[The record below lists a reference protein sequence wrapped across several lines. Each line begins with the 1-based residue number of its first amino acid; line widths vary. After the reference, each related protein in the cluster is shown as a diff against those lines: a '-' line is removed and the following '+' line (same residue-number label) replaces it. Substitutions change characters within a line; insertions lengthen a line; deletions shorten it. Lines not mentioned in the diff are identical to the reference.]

1 MAGSYSMPPPG
12 EETHARRQITV
23 IVLLL
28 FGMVA
33 LYQFEQFAQD
43 GFDPSGMLAFGFV
56 VLASYTIGGLVAQI
70 RLPHITGYLIAGL
83 VFGPSLTNALA
94 GLDLPAPFD
103 KGILNAEVIEQ
114 LSLFDTLAVALI
126 ALTAGGE
133 LKIEGLKKGFRAISS
148 ILAAQIVS
156 IGVMVTAFFWL
167 VSGAVPYIGL
177 PGVEGLPMAAA
188 LAVGAMV
195 ASVSL
200 ATSPAAT
207 IAVIMESRAAGAMT
221 RNVLSVVVLK
231 DVIVVVAFAV
241 ANVILAQEIGM
252 GAIEGGLVAY
262 LIQHIVF
269 SILFGA
275 VVVGGLMALY
285 IRYVNQELLIFVV
298 GVVFLVAFIAAELGW
313 DPVLVFLAAGFGV
326 SNFSKTGH
334 RLIETVERL
343 SLPVYVVFFT
353 LAGAK
358 LHLEE
363 LQQVALFA
371 MALVG
376 VRGFAIYS
384 GTRLGARLGK
394 ADEGTQ
400 AFGWMGF
407 VSQAGVSI
415 LLAAIIGNRFGELG
429 RSLET
434 LIIGGV
440 AINELVGP
448 VLFKMGLTLS
458 GEASSGRAS
467 LTPARHLSVRPP
479 SMKPD
484 SEGGE
489 PKQLEPWPEHVGEKD
504 LWGAPLETKST
515 ELNNRMQD
523 LGGDLQT
530 IVREVS
536 TGPLREFQLD
546 AGKYL
551 RDLRREFLRHHR
563 RLTVQ
568 ARTEEGSAERDEL
581 VTMLRSA
588 QSDLAAHWRG
598 IVLGRSVTLA
608 KLNWTPEIVLD
619 NVDGLVDELP
629 EVVTAPYEDQSYASK
644 EADSLWKRFRRQ
656 VLRLRRSWRKAF
668 GQSPPTRDVHLRALG
683 RFRLSYDAPARL
695 EGLAALFVEADRH
708 LAARTRSLFDG
719 VIAGY
724 DDIVEVAA
732 APESDLEGQLVR
744 LRHDVEEELAL
755 ALDEVV
761 RITGDGTHR
770 AASALASGFVEMKED
785 LPTFGTLDL
794 PTRERRTSRRFATR
808 MRAMETLTKDVSN
821 LRKASSAEYSSLAM
835 ELELLGLEA
844 RIKDNVAEY
853 VSRLTNTVK
862 RRATSQL
869 ERVSD
874 TLHATLTQLNTEL
887 EANYSGDELAAALRQ
902 ATKATSKATGEAA
915 RVTNELYQ
923 DLSDDTKIA
932 PLLDSLVDACRG
944 LTPRYRVTVGQRQT
958 GEWRLPISLPE
969 VEVPFREVVLTY
981 IDSRVAPKLLASR
994 RELAERVQPLANLLQ
1009 ELERVVAFNVEL
1021 ATAELEIVH
1030 DESIPEEMHTLLRD
1044 MVYGQLERNYNS
1056 LEEIRAEAKGWP
1068 AMIETEMRDAALGTL
1083 ATLRGELAEGSFSK
1097 SRLEAMRRAA
1107 SGLRMIEKAERLP
1120 RLERL
1125 KGQLRGGLRAL
1136 FGEERL
1142 ERWSERLGL
1151 TGSLPTEELT
1161 AGSFAAPDVAAD
1173 LPLVYRRLFA
1183 ADTMEAGDVL
1193 TGRDEEIRRAE
1204 AVLSSEVKGRLRS
1217 VALVGVDGVGKAAV
1231 SSAIVRS
1238 RRWKNVKRVVFTA
1251 PVSVEDVDAI
1261 FQDAPEGQLVVVDG
1275 LHWMLSMAP
1284 GGFDPLRRFVK
1295 GIIEEGGRRRWLAH
1309 GAVLFWNF
1317 ASTVA
1322 PLRDAFPE
1330 TIRLDPLSEPELQA
1344 AVIARHRL
1352 SGFEHSFDRGDGS
1365 PIEGLFARSAT
1376 RIRRPYDQYF
1386 HELHDATGG
1395 LVRDALRLW
1404 LASIR
1409 GIEDDIVHVGPIPA
1423 SPYARVRR
1431 LPDDILVNLY
1441 QIAREGWID
1450 AAGQARL
1457 FRLDVNTAQAQLSR
1471 LAHLGLLDER
1481 EGTFVIAVHLRGVL
1495 GRIFAERGWVL

>member
-1 MAGSYSMPPPG
+1 MTGAYSMPPPG
-12 EETHARRQITV
+12 EESHARRQIAV
-23 IVLLL
+23 IILLL
-28 FGMVA
+28 FGMAA
-33 LYQFEQFAQD
+33 LYQFEQFAQQE
-43 GFDPSGMLAFGFV
+43 FDPSGMLAFGFV
-56 VLASYTIGGLVAQI
+56 VLASYTIGGLVGQI

-83 VFGPSLTNALA
+83 VFGPSLATALS
-94 GLDLPAPFD
+94 GLGLPPPFD
-103 KGILNAEVIEQ
+103 KGILNDEVIDQ
-114 LSLFDTLAVALI
+114 LSLLDTLALALI

-133 LKIEGLKKGFRAISS
+133 LKLEGLKKGFRVISS
-148 ILAAQIVS
+148 ILAAQLVS
-156 IGVMVTAFFWL
+156 IGVLMTGFFWL
-167 VSGAVPYIGL
+167 ISGAVPFIAL
-177 PGVEGLPMAAA
+177 PGLQGVPTMAA
-188 LAVGAMV
+188 LAVGGMV

-207 IAVIMESRAAGAMT
+207 IAVIMESRAEGSMT

-241 ANVILAQEIGM
+241 AQVIVAQQIGM
-252 GAIEGGLVAY
+252 GALEGGFWRFFLN
-262 LIQHIVF
+262 HIVL
-269 SILFGA
+269 SIVFGA

-285 IRYVNQELLIFVV
+285 IRYVNQEMLIFVV
-298 GVVFLVAFIAAELGW
+298 GVVYLVAFITNELQW
-313 DPVLVFLAAGFGV
+313 DAVLVFLAAGFGV

-334 RLIETVERL
+334 RLIEAVERL

-358 LHLEE
+358 LHLDQ
-363 LQQVALFA
+363 LQQVGLFA
-371 MALVG
+371 IALVA
-376 VRGFAIYS
+376 VRVFAIYTS
-384 GTRLGARLGK
+384 TNLGARIGK
-394 ADEGTQ
+394 ADEATRTY
-400 AFGWMGF
+400 GWMGF

-415 LLAAIIGNRFGELG
+415 LLAALIGNTFGELG

-440 AINELVGP
+440 AINELIGP
-448 VLFKMGLTLS
+448 VLFKMGLGLAGETS
-458 GEASSGRAS
+458 GTRAS
-467 LTPARHLSVRPP
+467 LAPARHLSVKPP
-479 SMKPD
+479 SLRP
-484 SEGGE
+484 EGEEGAA
-489 PKQLEPWPEHVGEKD
+489 KQLEPWPEHVGDKD
-504 LWGAPLETKST
+504 LWGEPLQTKNP
-515 ELNNRMQD
+515 ELNTRVQD
-523 LGGDLQT
+523 LGADLRS

-536 TGPLREFQLD
+536 TGPLRDFQME

-551 RDLRREFLRHHR
+551 RDLRREFLRQHR

-568 ARTEEGSAERDEL
+568 ARTEDGVEREEL
-581 VTMLRSA
+581 VTMLRAA
-588 QSDLAAHWRG
+588 QSELAAHWRG
-598 IVLGRSVTLA
+598 IVLGRSVTLS
-608 KLNWTPEIVLD
+608 KQTWTPESILN
-619 NVDGLVDELP
+619 NVDAVVDELP
-629 EVVTAPYEDQSYASK
+629 EVVSVPYEDVSYQSK
-644 EADSLWKRFRRQ
+644 EDDSLWRRLQ
-656 VLRLRRSWRKAF
+656 RHLLRIRRGWLDAF
-668 GQSPPTRDVHLRALG
+668 GQNQPTREVRLQALG
-683 RFRLSYDAPARL
+683 RYHLSYDAPTRFEA
-695 EGLAALFVEADRH
+695 LAALFVEADRH
-708 LAARTRSLFDG
+708 MAARTRSLFDG

-724 DDIVEVAA
+724 DDIVEICGD
-732 APESDLEGQLVR
+732 PEADLERQLVR

-755 ALDEVV
+755 ALDEIV
-761 RITGDGTHR
+761 RITADGTHR
-770 AASALASGFVEMKED
+770 AASAVAVGFVQMKED
-785 LPTFGTLDL
+785 LPIFGTLDL
-794 PTRERRTSRRFATR
+794 PSKERRTSRRFANR
-808 MRAMETLTKDVSN
+808 MRAIETLTKDVAN

-853 VSRLTNTVK
+853 VLRLTNTVH
-862 RRATSQL
+862 RRATSQVT
-869 ERVSD
+869 RVSD
-874 TLHATLTQLNTEL
+874 TLQSALSELDEEL
-887 EANYSGDELAAALRQ
+887 EREHSGDELAAALRG
-902 ATKATSKATGEAA
+902 ATEATSKAAGEAA

-932 PLLDSLVDACRG
+932 PLLDTLVEACRG
-944 LTPRYRVTVGQRQT
+944 LTPRYQVTVGQQQT
-958 GEWRLPISLPE
+958 GEWRLPSALPE

-981 IDSRVAPKLLASR
+981 IDSRVAPKLLAGR
-994 RELAERVQPLANLLQ
+994 RGLAERVQPLANLLQ

-1030 DESIPEEMHTLLRD
+1030 DEPVPEEMHALLRD
-1044 MVYGQLERNYNS
+1044 MVYGQLERSYNS

-1068 AMIETEMRDAALGTL
+1068 EVIATEMHEAALGTL
-1083 ATLRGELAEGSFSK
+1083 ETLRAELAEGDFSR

-1107 SGLRMIEKAERLP
+1107 SGLRMIERADRPP
-1120 RLERL
+1120 RIQRL
-1125 KGQLRGGLRAL
+1125 KMQLRNALRAL

-1151 TGSLPTEELT
+1151 AGPLPTEELT
-1161 AGSFAAPDVAAD
+1161 ANSFAAPEVGAE

-1204 AVLSSEVKGRLRS
+1204 AVLSSEQKGRLRS

-1238 RRWKNVKRVVFTA
+1238 RRWKNVRRVVFTG
-1251 PVSVEDVDAI
+1251 PVTVEDVDAI
-1261 FQDAPEGQLVVVDG
+1261 FQDTPEGQLVVVDG
-1275 LHWMLSMAP
+1275 LHWMLSLAP

-1295 GIIEEGGRRRWLAH
+1295 GIIEEGGRRRWLTH

-1330 TIRLDPLSEPELQA
+1330 VIRLEPLDEQELQA

-1365 PIEGLFARSAT
+1365 PIEGLFARGAS

-1386 HELHDATGG
+1386 HELHEATGG

-1409 GIEDDIVHVGPIPA
+1409 DIQDDIVRVGPIPA
-1423 SPYARVRR
+1423 SPYTRIRR

-1441 QIAREGWID
+1441 QIAREGWMD

-1471 LAHLGLLDER
+1471 LAHLGLLEER
-1481 EGTFVIAVHLRGVL
+1481 EGAFVIAVHLRGAL
-1495 GRIFAERGWVL
+1495 GRVFAERGWVL

>member
-1 MAGSYSMPPPG
+1 MTGSYSMPPPG

-33 LYQFEQFAQD
+33 LYQFEQF
-43 GFDPSGMLAFGFV
+43 GREELDPTAMLAFGFV
-56 VLASYTIGGLVAQI
+56 VLASYTIGGLVGQI

-83 VFGPSLTNALA
+83 VFGPSLAHALGA
-94 GLDLPAPFD
+94 LGLPAPFD
-103 KGILNAEVIEQ
+103 KGILNKDVIEQ
-114 LSLFDTLAVALI
+114 LSPLDTLAVALI

-133 LKIEGLKKGFRAISS
+133 LKLEGLKKGFAAIGS
-148 ILAAQIVS
+148 ILTAQLVM
-156 IGVMVTAFFWL
+156 IGGLVTGFFWL
-167 VSGAVPYIGL
+167 ISGAVPYVGL
-177 PGVEGLPMAAA
+177 PGIDGLPLAAA
-188 LAVGAMV
+188 LSVGAMI

-207 IAVIMESRAAGAMT
+207 IAVIMESRAVGPMA

-241 ANVILAQEIGM
+241 AGVFVAQHTGMSAMESSIG
-252 GAIEGGLVAY
+252 AFLV
-262 LIQHIVF
+262 QHILV

-285 IRYVNQELLIFVV
+285 IRYVNQELLIFVI
-298 GVVFLVAFIAAELGW
+298 GVVYLVAFIARELHW

-326 SNFSKTGH
+326 SNFSKSGH

-358 LHLEE
+358 LHLDE
-363 LQQVALFA
+363 LRQVALFA
-371 MALVG
+371 IGLVT
-376 VRGFAIYS
+376 VRAFAIYA
-384 GTRLGARLGK
+384 GTNLGSRIGK
-394 ADEGTQ
+394 ADEGTR

-415 LLAAIIGNRFGELG
+415 LLAAIIGNTYGELG

-434 LIIGGV
+434 LIIGAV
-440 AINELVGP
+440 AINELIGP
-448 VLFKMGLTLS
+448 VLFKVGLSLA
-458 GEASSGRAS
+458 GETSTSAKSVVA
-467 LTPARHLSVRPP
+467 TRHLSVKPP
-479 SMKPD
+479 SIRPD
-484 SEGGE
+484 DGAS
-489 PKQLEPWPEHVGEKD
+489 KQLEPWPEHVGEKD
-504 LWGAPLETKST
+504 LWGAPLKLKSS
-515 ELNNRMQD
+515 ELNSRMQD
-523 LGGDLQT
+523 LAGDLQS
-530 IVREVS
+530 IVRDVS
-536 TGPLREFQLD
+536 TGPLRSFQID

-551 RDLRREFLRHHR
+551 RDLRREFLRQHR

-568 ARTEEGSAERDEL
+568 ARAEDGAERDEL

-588 QSDLAAHWRG
+588 QSELAAHWRG
-598 IVLGRSVTLA
+598 IVLGRSVTLS
-608 KLNWTPEIVLD
+608 KITWTPESVLD
-619 NVDGLVDELP
+619 NVDAVVDELP
-629 EVVTAPYEDQSYASK
+629 DAVEAPYEDVSFEPNES
-644 EADSLWKRFRRQ
+644 DSVWKQLRRSF
-656 VLRLRRSWRKAF
+656 LRLRRAWRKTV
-668 GQSPPTRDVHLRALG
+668 GQSPPTREVRLRALG
-683 RFRLSYDAPARL
+683 RYHLSYDAPARL

-724 DDIVEVAA
+724 DDVVDVTADA
-732 APESDLEGQLVR
+732 SVDLERQLVR
-744 LRHDVEEELAL
+744 LRHEVEEELAL

-761 RITGDGTHR
+761 RITSDGTHR
-770 AASALASGFVEMKED
+770 AASALAVGYVHMKED
-785 LPTFGTLDL
+785 LPSFGTLDL
-794 PTRERRTSRRFATR
+794 PTRERRTSRRFANR
-808 MRAMETLTKDVSN
+808 MRAMETLTKDVAN

-853 VSRLTNTVK
+853 VVRLNNTVK
-862 RRATSQL
+862 RRATSQV

-874 TLHATLTQLNTEL
+874 TLQSALTEL
-887 EANYSGDELAAALRQ
+887 DEVLENDLSGEELANALRK
-902 ATKATSKATGEAA
+902 ATEATSKAAGEAA

-923 DLSDDTKIA
+923 DLSDDGNVA
-932 PLLDSLVDACRG
+932 PLLDTLVDACRG

-958 GEWRLPISLPE
+958 GEWRLPTALPE

-981 IDSRVAPKLLASR
+981 IDSRVAPNLLASR

-1030 DESIPEEMHTLLRD
+1030 DESIPEEMHTLLRE
-1044 MVYGQLERNYNS
+1044 MVYGQLERSYNS
-1056 LEEIRAEAKGWP
+1056 LEEIRVEARRWP
-1068 AMIETEMRDAALGTL
+1068 AIIESEMRDAALGTL
-1083 ATLRGELAEGSFSK
+1083 ETLRAELAEGEFSK

-1107 SGLRMIEKAERLP
+1107 SGQRMIEKAEKVP
-1120 RLERL
+1120 RLKRI
-1125 KGQLRGGLRAL
+1125 KAQLRSGLRGL

-1142 ERWSERLGL
+1142 ERWNQRLGL
-1151 TGSLPTEELT
+1151 KGPLDTDELS
-1161 AGSFAAPDVAAD
+1161 AGAFAAPEVAAD

-1204 AVLSSEVKGRLRS
+1204 SVLSSEVKGRLRS
-1217 VALVGVDGVGKAAV
+1217 VALIGVDGVGKAAV

-1238 RRWKNVKRVVFTA
+1238 RRWKNVRRVVFTG
-1251 PVSVEDVDAI
+1251 PVSVQDVDAI
-1261 FQDAPEGQLVVVDG
+1261 FQDAPESQLVVVDG

-1284 GGFDPLRRFVK
+1284 GGFEPLRRFVK
-1295 GIIEEGGRRRWLAH
+1295 GIIEEGGRRRWLTH
-1309 GAVLFWNF
+1309 GSVLFWNF

-1330 TIRLDPLSEPELQA
+1330 LIRLAPLSEPELQA

-1365 PIEGLFARSAT
+1365 PIEGLFARSAS

-1386 HELHDATGG
+1386 HELHAATGG

-1409 GIEDDIVHVGPIPA
+1409 GIQDDIVHVGPIPA
-1423 SPYARVRR
+1423 SPYMRMRRV
-1431 LPDDILVNLY
+1431 PDDILVNLY
-1441 QIAREGWID
+1441 QIARGGWID

-1457 FRLDVNTAQAQLSR
+1457 FRLDANTAQAQLSR
-1471 LAHLGLLDER
+1471 LAHLGLLEER
-1481 EGTFVIAVHLRGVL
+1481 DGAFVIAVHLRGVL
-1495 GRIFAERGWVL
+1495 GRVFAERGWVL

>member
-1 MAGSYSMPPPG
+1 MTGSYSLPPPG

-33 LYQFEQFAQD
+33 LYQFEQFAQHP
-43 GFDPSGMLAFGFV
+43 FDPSGMLAFGFV
-56 VLASYTIGGLVAQI
+56 VLASYTIGGLVGQI

-83 VFGPSLTNALA
+83 VFGPSLAKVLS
-94 GLDLPAPFD
+94 GLGLPAPFD
-103 KGILNAEVIEQ
+103 RGILNDEVIEQ
-114 LSLFDTLAVALI
+114 LSLFDNLAVALI

-133 LKIEGLKKGFRAISS
+133 LKLEGLKKGLRAISS
-148 ILAAQIVS
+148 ILAAQFVS
-156 IGVMVTAFFWL
+156 IAVLVTAFFWL
-167 VSGAVPYIGL
+167 ISGAVPYIGL
-177 PGVEGLPMAAA
+177 PGVAGLPMAAA

-207 IAVIMESRAAGAMT
+207 IAVIMESRAAGSMT
-221 RNVLSVVVLK
+221 RDVLSVVVLK

-241 ANVILAQEIGM
+241 AQVIVAQQVGM
-252 GAIEGGLVAY
+252 GALESGIGSY
-262 LIQHIVF
+262 LLQHIVI

-298 GVVFLVAFIAAELGW
+298 GVVYLVAFISDQLGW

-358 LHLEE
+358 LQLDQ
-363 LQQVALFA
+363 LRQVALFA
-371 MALVG
+371 MGLVA

-384 GTRLGARLGK
+384 GTKLGARIGK
-394 ADEGTQ
+394 ADEATRD
-400 AFGWMGF
+400 FGWMGF

-415 LLAAIIGNRFGELG
+415 LLAAIIGREFGELG

-434 LIIGGV
+434 LIIGSV

-448 VLFKMGLTLS
+448 VMFKLGLSLA
-458 GEASSGRAS
+458 GETRTGRKS
-467 LTPARHLSVRPP
+467 ISPARHLSVRPP
-479 SMKPD
+479 SMRP
-484 SEGGE
+484 EGEDGAA
-489 PKQLEPWPEHVGEKD
+489 KRLEPWPEHVGAKN
-504 LWGAPLETKST
+504 LWGDPLQLKSA
-515 ELNNRMQD
+515 ELNSRTQD
-523 LGGDLQT
+523 LAGDLQS

-536 TGPLREFQLD
+536 TGPLRDFQLD

-568 ARTEEGSAERDEL
+568 ARAEDRAERDEL
-581 VTMLRSA
+581 VTLLRSA

-608 KLNWTPEIVLD
+608 KLTWTPETMLE
-619 NVDGLVDELP
+619 NVDSLVDELP
-629 EVVTAPYEDQSYASK
+629 LVVVTPYEDASYQSK
-644 EADSLWKRFRRQ
+644 EGDSLWKRLRRGL
-656 VLRLRRSWRKAF
+656 LRLRRGWRRTV
-668 GQSPPTRDVHLRALG
+668 GQSPPTRDVRLRALG
-683 RFRLSYDAPARL
+683 RFHLSYDAPARL
-695 EGLAALFVEADRH
+695 EALAALFVEADRH

-724 DDIVEVAA
+724 DDIVDISVN
-732 APESDLEGQLVR
+732 PEADLEGQLVR

-755 ALDEVV
+755 ALDETV

-770 AASALASGFVEMKED
+770 AATALATGFVGLKED

-794 PTRERRTSRRFATR
+794 RTSERRTSRRFANR

-844 RIKDNVAEY
+844 RIKDSVTEY
-853 VSRLTNTVK
+853 ALRLTNTVQ
-862 RRATSQL
+862 RRAISQV

-874 TLHATLTQLNTEL
+874 TLHKALARLNEEL
-887 EANYSGDELAAALRQ
+887 ESDYSGEQLAAALR
-902 ATKATSKATGEAA
+902 TSTEATSKATGEAA
-915 RVTNELYQ
+915 RVTNELYE

-932 PLLDSLVDACRG
+932 PLLDTLVDACRA

-958 GEWRLPISLPE
+958 GEWRLPAALPE
-969 VEVPFREVVLTY
+969 VEVPFREIVLTY

-994 RELAERVQPLANLLQ
+994 QELAERIQPLANLLQ

-1030 DESIPEEMHTLLRD
+1030 DEAVPEEMHTLLRE
-1044 MVYGQLERNYNS
+1044 MVYGQLERSYNS

-1068 AMIETEMRDAALGTL
+1068 AIIEHEMRDAALGTL
-1083 ATLRGELAEGSFSK
+1083 ETLRGELAEGSFSR

-1107 SGLRMIEKAERLP
+1107 SGLRIMSKAERLP
-1120 RLERL
+1120 RMKRL
-1125 KGQLRGGLRAL
+1125 KAQLRGGLRAL

-1151 TGSLPTEELT
+1151 TQALPTEALS
-1161 AGSFAAPDVAAD
+1161 AGAFAAPDVATE

-1193 TGRDEEIRRAE
+1193 TGRDQEIRRAE
-1204 AVLSSEVKGRLRS
+1204 SVLSSEVRGRLRS
-1217 VALVGVDGVGKAAV
+1217 VALIGVDGVGKAAV

-1251 PVSVEDVDAI
+1251 PVTVADVDAI
-1261 FQDAPEGQLVVVDG
+1261 FQDSPEGQLVVVDG

-1284 GGFDPLRRFVK
+1284 GGFNPLRRFVK

-1330 TIRLDPLSEPELQA
+1330 VVRLDPLSEEELQA

-1365 PIEGLFARSAT
+1365 PIEGLFARSAS

-1386 HELHDATGG
+1386 HELHEATGG

-1409 GIEDDIVHVGPIPA
+1409 GIRDDIVHVGPIPA
-1423 SPYARVRR
+1423 SSYTRVRR

-1441 QIAREGWID
+1441 QIAREGWMD

-1471 LAHLGLLDER
+1471 LAHLGLLDES
-1481 EGTFVIAVHLRGVL
+1481 EGAFVIAVHLRGVL
-1495 GRIFAERGWVL
+1495 GRVFAERGWVL

>member
-1 MAGSYSMPPPG
+1 MTGSYSLPPPG

-33 LYQFEQFAQD
+33 LYQFEQF
-43 GFDPSGMLAFGFV
+43 GEHPFDPSGMLALGFV
-56 VLASYTIGGLVAQI
+56 VLASYTIGGLVSQI

-83 VFGPSLTNALA
+83 IFGPSMAAAL
-94 GLDLPAPFD
+94 GILDLPPPFD
-103 KGILNAEVIEQ
+103 KGILNDDVIEQ
-114 LSLFDTLAVALI
+114 LDLFDSLAVALI

-133 LKIEGLKKGFRAISS
+133 LKLDSLRKGFAAISS
-148 ILAAQIVS
+148 ILLSQIVWV
-156 IGVMVTAFFWL
+156 GVLVTAYFWMI
-167 VSGAVPYIGL
+167 SGAVPYVGF
-177 PGVEGLPMAAA
+177 PGIEGLPLMTAI
-188 LAVGAMV
+188 AVGAMV
-195 ASVSL
+195 SSIAL

-207 IAVIMESRAAGAMT
+207 IAVIMESRAAGPMT
-221 RNVLSVVVLK
+221 SNVLSVVVLK
-231 DVIVVVAFAV
+231 DVIVVVAFAIAQVIV
-241 ANVILAQEIGM
+241 AQQIGM
-252 GAIEGGLVAY
+252 GAIEEGLGEY
-262 LIQHIVF
+262 LLKHIVF
-269 SILFGA
+269 SIMFGA
-275 VVVGGLMALY
+275 VVVGGAMALY
-285 IRYVNQELLIFVV
+285 IRYINQELVIFVI
-298 GVVFLVAFIAAELGW
+298 GVVYLVTYISEQLGW

-326 SNFSKTGH
+326 ANFSKSGH
-334 RLIETVERL
+334 TLIETVERL
-343 SLPVYVVFFT
+343 SLPVYVLFFT

-358 LHLEE
+358 LHLDE
-363 LQQVALFA
+363 LREVALFA
-371 MALVG
+371 VGLVAVRAFALYGSTKV
-376 VRGFAIYS
+376 
-384 GTRLGARLGK
+384 GARLGR
-394 ADEGTQ
+394 ADDATK

-407 VSQAGVSI
+407 VSQAGVAI
-415 LLAAIIGNRFGELG
+415 LLAAIVGNNFGELG

-448 VLFKMGLTLS
+448 VLFKMGLNLA
-458 GEASSGRAS
+458 GEATTSRSSI
-467 LTPARHLSVRPP
+467 TPSRHLSVKPP
-479 SMKPD
+479 SMRPD
-484 SEGGE
+484 ADDGSA
-489 PKQLEPWPEHVGEKD
+489 PQLEPWPEHVGAQN
-504 LWGAPLETKST
+504 LWGSSLDTKSP
-515 ELNNRMQD
+515 ELNARMQD
-523 LGGDLQT
+523 LGGDLQS

-536 TGPLREFQLD
+536 IGPLREFQVE
-546 AGKYL
+546 AGQYL

-568 ARTEEGSAERDEL
+568 ARTEGGAERDEL

-588 QSDLAAHWRG
+588 QSELAAHWRG
-598 IVLGRSVTLA
+598 IVLGRSVTLS
-608 KLNWTPEIVLD
+608 KKTWTPEIVLN
-619 NVDGLVDELP
+619 NVDGVVDELP
-629 EVVTAPYEDQSYASK
+629 EVVRAPFEDVSYEPEED
-644 EADSLWKRFRRQ
+644 DSLWKAFRRQ
-656 VLRLRRSWRKAF
+656 LLRARRAWRKTF
-668 GQSPPTRDVHLRALG
+668 GQSPPSRDVRFRALG
-683 RFRLSYDAPARL
+683 RFHLSYETPARL
-695 EGLAALFVEADRH
+695 ESLAALFVEADRH

-724 DDIVEVAA
+724 DDIVEIATD
-732 APESDLEGQLVR
+732 PEADLERQLVR

-755 ALDEVV
+755 ALDETV

-770 AASALASGFVEMKED
+770 AASALALGFVHMKED
-785 LPTFGTLDL
+785 LPIFGTLDL
-794 PTRERRTSRRFATR
+794 PARDRRTSRRFANR
-808 MRAMETLTKDVSN
+808 IRAVETLTKDVAN
-821 LRKASSAEYSSLAM
+821 LRKASSAGYSSLAM

-844 RIKDNVAEY
+844 RIKDNVSEY
-853 VSRLTNTVK
+853 VTRLTSTVA
-862 RRATSQL
+862 RRATSQV

-874 TLHATLTQLNTEL
+874 TLQTALATLDTEL
-887 EANYSGDELAAALRQ
+887 EQDYSGDELAAALRA
-902 ATKATSKATGEAA
+902 ATVATSKSAGEAA
-915 RVTNELYQ
+915 RVTTELYE
-923 DLSDDTKIA
+923 DLSDDSKIA
-932 PLLDSLVDACRG
+932 PLLDGLVEACRT

-958 GEWRLPISLPE
+958 GEWRLPAALPE

-981 IDSRVAPKLLASR
+981 IDSRVAPKLLSIR
-994 RELAERVQPLANLLQ
+994 RELAERVQPLAGLLQ

-1030 DESIPEEMHTLLRD
+1030 DEKIPDEMHGLLRD

-1056 LEEIRAEAKGWP
+1056 LEEIRADAQGWSAQLESEMYEA
-1068 AMIETEMRDAALGTL
+1068 AIGTL
-1083 ATLRGELAEGSFSK
+1083 ETLRTELAEGSFSR

-1107 SGLRMIEKAERLP
+1107 SGLRMIEKSEREP
-1120 RLERL
+1120 RLQRL
-1125 KGQLRGGLRAL
+1125 KRQVRGGLRAL

-1151 TGSLPTEELT
+1151 TGALPTEELT
-1161 AGSFAAPDVAAD
+1161 AGAFAAPEVAAD

-1204 AVLSSEVKGRLRS
+1204 SVLSSEIKGRLRS
-1217 VALVGVDGVGKAAV
+1217 AALIGVDGVGKAAV

-1238 RRWKNVKRVVFTA
+1238 RRWRNIKRVVFTSPA
-1251 PVSVEDVDAI
+1251 TVADVEEI
-1261 FQDAPEGQLVVVDG
+1261 FQDSVEGQLVVVDG

-1284 GGFDPLRRFVK
+1284 GGFDPLRRFVT

-1309 GAVLFWNF
+1309 CSVLFWNF

-1330 TIRLDPLSEPELQA
+1330 VVRLQPLDEDALQA

-1376 RIRRPYDQYF
+1376 RIRRPFDQYF
-1386 HELHDATGG
+1386 HELHEATGG

-1409 GIEDDIVHVGPIPA
+1409 GIQDEIVHVGPIPA

-1450 AAGQARL
+1450 SAGQARL

-1471 LAHLGLLDER
+1471 LAHLGLLEER
-1481 EGTFVIAVHLRGVL
+1481 DGAFVIAVHLRGVL
-1495 GRIFAERGWVL
+1495 GRVFAERGWVL

>member
-1 MAGSYSMPPPG
+1 MTGAYSMPPPG

-28 FGMVA
+28 FGMAA
-33 LYQFEQFAQD
+33 LYQFEQFAQQE
-43 GFDPSGMLAFGFV
+43 FDPSGMLAFGFV
-56 VLASYTIGGLVAQI
+56 VLASYTIGGLVGQI

-83 VFGPSLTNALA
+83 VFGPSFANAL
-94 GLDLPAPFD
+94 GGFDLPPPFD
-103 KGILNAEVIEQ
+103 KGILNDDVIDQ
-114 LSLFDTLAVALI
+114 LSLLDTLAVALI

-133 LKIEGLKKGFRAISS
+133 LKLESLKRGFRVISS
-148 ILAAQIVS
+148 ILAAQLVS
-156 IGVMVTAFFWL
+156 IGVLMTGFFWL
-167 VSGAVPYIGL
+167 ISGAVPFIAL
-177 PGVEGLPMAAA
+177 PGLQGLPMMAA
-188 LAVGAMV
+188 LAVGGMV

-207 IAVIMESRAAGAMT
+207 IAVIMESRAEGPMT

-241 ANVILAQEIGM
+241 AQVVVAQQIGM
-252 GAIEGGLVAY
+252 GAIEGGIWAY
-262 LIQHIVF
+262 LLNHIVF

-275 VVVGGLMALY
+275 LVVGGLMALY
-285 IRYVNQELLIFVV
+285 IRYVNQELLVFIV
-298 GVVFLVAFIAAELGW
+298 GVIYLVAFISDQLQW
-313 DPVLVFLAAGFGV
+313 DSVLVFLAAGFGV

-358 LHLEE
+358 LHLDE

-371 MALVG
+371 IALVA
-376 VRGFAIYS
+376 VRVFAIYS
-384 GTRLGARLGK
+384 GTKLGARLGK
-394 ADEGTQ
+394 ADEATRT
-400 AFGWMGF
+400 FGWMGF

-415 LLAAIIGNRFGELG
+415 LLAAIVGNNFGELG

-440 AINELVGP
+440 AINELIGP
-448 VLFKMGLTLS
+448 VLFKMGLGLA
-458 GEASSGRAS
+458 GEASGVRTS
-467 LTPARHLSVRPP
+467 LAPTRHLSVKPP
-479 SMKPD
+479 SLKP
-484 SEGGE
+484 EGDEGVN
-489 PKQLEPWPEHVGEKD
+489 KQLEPWPEHVGSKD
-504 LWGAPLETKST
+504 LWGAPLHTKSA
-515 ELNNRMQD
+515 ELNSRVQD
-523 LGGDLQT
+523 LGGDLQS

-536 TGPLREFQLD
+536 TGPLRDFQID
-546 AGKYL
+546 AGKFL
-551 RDLRREFLRHHR
+551 RDLRREFLRQHR

-568 ARTEEGSAERDEL
+568 ARAEEAVERDEL
-581 VTMLRSA
+581 VTMLRAA
-588 QSDLAAHWRG
+588 QSELAAHWRG

-608 KLNWTPEIVLD
+608 KQTWTPENVLKS
-619 NVDGLVDELP
+619 VDAVVDELP
-629 EVVTAPYEDQSYASK
+629 EVVDAPYEDATYESK
-644 EADSLWKRFRRQ
+644 DSDSLWKQIRRQ
-656 VLRLRRSWRKAF
+656 SLRARRGWRKAF
-668 GQSPPTRDVHLRALG
+668 GQSPPIREVRLQALG
-683 RFRLSYDAPARL
+683 RYHLSYDAPSRFEA
-695 EGLAALFVEADRH
+695 LAALFVEADRH
-708 LAARTRSLFDG
+708 MAARTRSLFDG

-724 DDIVEVAA
+724 DDVVDISSDPDA
-732 APESDLEGQLVR
+732 DLERHLVR
-744 LRHDVEEELAL
+744 LRHEVEEELAL
-755 ALDEVV
+755 ALDEIV
-761 RITGDGTHR
+761 RITADGTHR
-770 AASALASGFVEMKED
+770 AASAVAVGFGHMKED

-794 PTRERRTSRRFATR
+794 PSRERRTSRRFANR
-808 MRAMETLTKDVSN
+808 MRAIETLTKDVAN

-844 RIKDNVAEY
+844 RIKDNLSEY
-853 VSRLTNTVK
+853 VLRLTNTVQ
-862 RRATSQL
+862 RRATSQVT
-869 ERVSD
+869 RVSE
-874 TLHATLTQLNTEL
+874 TLQTALTEL
-887 EANYSGDELAAALRQ
+887 NAELETEQSGEELAAVLRS
-902 ATKATSKATGEAA
+902 ATEATSKATGEAA

-932 PLLDSLVDACRG
+932 PLLDTLVEACRA
-944 LTPRYRVTVGQRQT
+944 LTPRYRVTVGQQQT
-958 GEWRLPISLPE
+958 GEWRLPSALPE

-994 RELAERVQPLANLLQ
+994 RELAEQVQPLANLLQ

-1030 DESIPEEMHTLLRD
+1030 DEPVPEEMHSLLRD
-1044 MVYGQLERNYNS
+1044 MVYGQLERNFNS
-1056 LEEIRAEAKGWP
+1056 LEEIRVEAKRWP
-1068 AMIETEMRDAALGTL
+1068 EIIETEMRDAALGTL
-1083 ATLRGELAEGSFSK
+1083 ATLRSELAEGEFSR

-1107 SGLRMIEKAERLP
+1107 RGLRMVERAERPP
-1120 RLERL
+1120 RIQRM
-1125 KGQLRGGLRAL
+1125 KTQGRNAMRAL

-1142 ERWSERLGL
+1142 ERWSERMGL
-1151 TGSLPTEELT
+1151 AGPLPSEELT
-1161 AGSFAAPDVAAD
+1161 AGSFAAPEVGAE

-1204 AVLSSEVKGRLRS
+1204 GVLSSEQRGRLRS
-1217 VALVGVDGVGKAAV
+1217 VALIGVDGVGKAAV

-1238 RRWKNVKRVVFTA
+1238 RRWKNVKRVVFTG

-1261 FQDAPEGQLVVVDG
+1261 FQDTPEGQLVVVDG

-1284 GGFDPLRRFVK
+1284 GGFEPLRRFVK
-1295 GIIEEGGRRRWLAH
+1295 GIIEEGGRRRWLTH

-1330 TIRLDPLSEPELQA
+1330 LIRLDPLSEQELQA

-1365 PIEGLFARSAT
+1365 PIEGLFARGAS

-1386 HELHDATGG
+1386 HELHAATGG

-1409 GIEDDIVHVGPIPA
+1409 DIQDDVVHVGPIPA
-1423 SPYARVRR
+1423 SPYTRIRR

-1441 QIAREGWID
+1441 QIAREGWMD

-1471 LAHLGLLDER
+1471 LAHLGLLEER
-1481 EGTFVIAVHLRGVL
+1481 DGAFVIAVHLRGAL
-1495 GRIFAERGWVL
+1495 GRVFAERGWVI

>member
-1 MAGSYSMPPPG
+1 
-12 EETHARRQITV
+12 
-23 IVLLL
+23 
-28 FGMVA
+28 
-33 LYQFEQFAQD
+33 
-43 GFDPSGMLAFGFV
+43 
-56 VLASYTIGGLVAQI
+56 
-70 RLPHITGYLIAGL
+70 
-83 VFGPSLTNALA
+83 
-94 GLDLPAPFD
+94 
-103 KGILNAEVIEQ
+103 
-114 LSLFDTLAVALI
+114 
-126 ALTAGGE
+126 
-133 LKIEGLKKGFRAISS
+133 
-148 ILAAQIVS
+148 
-156 IGVMVTAFFWL
+156 
-167 VSGAVPYIGL
+167 
-177 PGVEGLPMAAA
+177 
-188 LAVGAMV
+188 
-195 ASVSL
+195 
-200 ATSPAAT
+200 
-207 IAVIMESRAAGAMT
+207 
-221 RNVLSVVVLK
+221 
-231 DVIVVVAFAV
+231 
-241 ANVILAQEIGM
+241 
-252 GAIEGGLVAY
+252 
-262 LIQHIVF
+262 
-269 SILFGA
+269 

-298 GVVFLVAFIAAELGW
+298 GVVYLVAFIANRLGW

-363 LQQVALFA
+363 LRQVALFA
-371 MALVG
+371 AALVG
-376 VRGFAIYS
+376 VRAFAVYS
-384 GTRLGARLGK
+384 GTKLGARFAK
-394 ADEGTQ
+394 ADEATQ
-400 AFGWMGF
+400 TFGWMGF

-415 LLAAIIGNRFGELG
+415 LLAAIIGNTFGELG

-434 LIIGGV
+434 LIIGAV
-440 AINELVGP
+440 AINELIGP
-448 VLFKMGLTLS
+448 VMFKMGLSLA
-458 GEASSGRAS
+458 GEAVTTRTS
-467 LTPARHLSVRPP
+467 LAPTRHLSVKPP
-479 SMKPD
+479 SLRP
-484 SEGGE
+484 EGALR
-489 PKQLEPWPEHVGEKD
+489 QLEPWPEHIGEKD
-504 LWGAPLETKST
+504 LWGATLQTKSA

-523 LGGDLQT
+523 LAGDLQSL
-530 IVREVS
+530 VREVS
-536 TGPLREFQLD
+536 TGPLRDFQID

-568 ARTEEGSAERDEL
+568 ARAEDGAERDEL

-608 KLNWTPEIVLD
+608 KLTWTPESMLE
-619 NVDGLVDELP
+619 NVDTVVDELP
-629 EVVTAPYEDQSYASK
+629 EVVTAPYEDLSYESK
-644 EADSLWKRFRRQ
+644 ETDSLWKRFRRRL
-656 VLRLRRSWRKAF
+656 LRLRRGWRKAL
-668 GQSPPTRDVHLRALG
+668 GQDSPTRDVRLRALG
-683 RFRLSYDAPARL
+683 RFHLSYDAPARL

-724 DDIVEVAA
+724 DDIVDLSADQDA
-732 APESDLEGQLVR
+732 DLERQLVR

-755 ALDEVV
+755 ALDEIV
-761 RITGDGTHR
+761 RITSDGTHR
-770 AASALASGFVEMKED
+770 AASALATGFVEMKNE
-785 LPTFGTLDL
+785 LATFGTLDL
-794 PTRERRTSRRFATR
+794 PASERRTSRRFANR
-808 MRAMETLTKDVSN
+808 MRAMDTLTKDVSN
-821 LRKASSAEYSSLAM
+821 LRKASSGEYSSLAM

-853 VSRLTNTVK
+853 VLRLTNTVK
-862 RRATSQL
+862 RRATSQV

-874 TLHATLTQLNTEL
+874 TLQKTLTELNVEL
-887 EANYSGDELAAALRQ
+887 ESDYSGDELAAALRQ
-902 ATKATSKATGEAA
+902 TTEATSKATGEAA
-915 RVTNELYQ
+915 RVTTELYQ

-932 PLLDSLVDACRG
+932 PLLDTLVDACRG

-958 GEWRLPISLPE
+958 GEWRLPTALPE

-994 RELAERVQPLANLLQ
+994 RDLADRVRPLANLLQ

-1030 DESIPEEMHTLLRD
+1030 DEAIPEEMHTLLRD
-1044 MVYGQLERNYNS
+1044 MVYGQLERSYNS

-1068 AMIETEMRDAALGTL
+1068 AVIETEMRDAALGTL
-1083 ATLRGELAEGSFSK
+1083 ETLRSELAEGSFSK

-1107 SGLRMIEKAERLP
+1107 SGLRMIEKAERQP
-1120 RLERL
+1120 RTERL
-1125 KGQLRGGLRAL
+1125 KAQLRGGLRAL

-1151 TGSLPTEELT
+1151 TRALPTEELT
-1161 AGSFAAPDVAAD
+1161 SGSFAAPEVAAD

-1204 AVLSSEVKGRLRS
+1204 SVLSSEVKGRLRS

-1238 RRWKNVKRVVFTA
+1238 RRWKNVKRVVFTG
-1251 PVSVEDVDAI
+1251 PVNVEDVDAI

-1295 GIIEEGGRRRWLAH
+1295 GIIDEGGRRRWLAH
-1309 GAVLFWNF
+1309 GAVLFWNL

-1330 TIRLDPLSEPELQA
+1330 IIRLEPLSEQELQA

-1386 HELHDATGG
+1386 HELQEATGG

-1409 GIEDDIVHVGPIPA
+1409 VVQDDIVHVGPVPA

-1450 AAGQARL
+1450 PAGQARL
-1457 FRLDVNTAQAQLSR
+1457 FRLDLNTAQAQLSR
-1471 LAHLGLLDER
+1471 LAHLGLLEER
-1481 EGTFVIAVHLRGVL
+1481 EGAFVIAVHLRGVL
-1495 GRIFAERGWVL
+1495 GRVFAERGWVL

>member
-1 MAGSYSMPPPG
+1 MTGAYSMPPPG

-23 IVLLL
+23 IILLL

-43 GFDPSGMLAFGFV
+43 GFDPSAMLAFGFV

-83 VFGPSLTNALA
+83 VFGPSLAKALA
-94 GLDLPAPFD
+94 GFGLPAPFD
-103 KGILNAEVIEQ
+103 QGILNADVIEQ
-114 LSLFDTLAVALI
+114 LSLFDSLAVALI

-156 IGVMVTAFFWL
+156 IGVLVTAFFWL
-167 VSGAVPYIGL
+167 ISGAVPYIGL

-207 IAVIMESRAAGAMT
+207 IAVIMESRAVGVMT

-241 ANVILAQEIGM
+241 AQVVLAQQVGVTAM
-252 GAIEGGLVAY
+252 EGGIAAY
-262 LIQHIVF
+262 LLQHIVF
-269 SILFGA
+269 SIIFGA

-298 GVVFLVAFIAAELGW
+298 GVVYLVAFIAAELGW

-363 LQQVALFA
+363 LRQVALFA
-371 MALVG
+371 VALVG
-376 VRGFAIYS
+376 VRAFAIYS
-384 GTRLGARLGK
+384 GTKVGARFGR
-394 ADEGTQ
+394 ADEATQ

-415 LLAAIIGNRFGELG
+415 LLAAIIGNTFGELG

-440 AINELVGP
+440 AINELIGP
-448 VLFKMGLTLS
+448 VMFKMGLTLS
-458 GEASSGRAS
+458 GETSTGRTS
-467 LTPARHLSVRPP
+467 LAPARHLSVRPP
-479 SMKPD
+479 SMRPD
-484 SEGGE
+484 GGE
-489 PKQLEPWPEHVGEKD
+489 GEAKQLEPWPEHVGEKD
-504 LWGAPLETKST
+504 LWGPALQTKSA

-523 LGGDLQT
+523 LAGDLQS
-530 IVREVS
+530 IVREVT
-536 TGPLREFQLD
+536 TGPLRDFQLD

-568 ARTEEGSAERDEL
+568 ARSEEGTERDEL

-608 KLNWTPEIVLD
+608 KLTWTPETMLD
-619 NVDGLVDELP
+619 TVDGLVDELP
-629 EVVTAPYEDQSYASK
+629 EVVTAPYEDVSYERK
-644 EADSLWKRFRRQ
+644 EGDSIWKALRRP

-668 GQSPPTRDVHLRALG
+668 GQGAPTRDVRLRALG
-683 RFRLSYDAPARL
+683 RFHLSYDAPARL

-724 DDIVEVAA
+724 DDIVDVAA
-732 APESDLEGQLVR
+732 APDADLEGQLVQ

-755 ALDEVV
+755 ALDEIV

-770 AASALASGFVEMKED
+770 AASALASGFVQMKKD

-794 PTRERRTSRRFATR
+794 RTSERRTSRRFANR

-844 RIKDNVAEY
+844 RIKDSVAEY
-853 VSRLTNTVK
+853 VLRLTNTVK
-862 RRATSQL
+862 RRATSQV

-874 TLHATLTQLNTEL
+874 TLHNTLTELNTEL
-887 EANYSGDELAAALRQ
+887 ESDYSGDELAAALRQ
-902 ATKATSKATGEAA
+902 ATEATSKATGEAA
-915 RVTNELYQ
+915 RVTTELYQ

-932 PLLDSLVDACRG
+932 PLLDTLVDACRG

-958 GEWRLPISLPE
+958 GEWRLPTSLPE

-1030 DESIPEEMHTLLRD
+1030 DEAIPEEMHTLLRD
-1044 MVYGQLERNYNS
+1044 MVYGQLERSYNS

-1083 ATLRGELAEGSFSK
+1083 ETLRGELAEGSFSK

-1107 SGLRMIEKAERLP
+1107 SGLRMIEKAERVP
-1120 RLERL
+1120 RIKRL
-1125 KGQLRGGLRAL
+1125 KAQVRGGLRAL
-1136 FGEERL
+1136 FGEEQL

-1151 TGSLPTEELT
+1151 TGALPTEELS
-1161 AGSFAAPDVAAD
+1161 AGTFAAPDVAAD

-1193 TGRDEEIRRAE
+1193 TGRDQEIRRAE

-1261 FQDAPEGQLVVVDG
+1261 FQDSPEGQLVVVDG

-1284 GGFDPLRRFVK
+1284 GGFDPLRHFVK

-1330 TIRLDPLSEPELQA
+1330 TIRLEPLNEQELQA

-1386 HELHDATGG
+1386 HELHEATGG

-1409 GIEDDIVHVGPIPA
+1409 GIQDDIVHVGPIPA
-1423 SPYARVRR
+1423 SSYARVRR

-1457 FRLDVNTAQAQLSR
+1457 FRLDINTAQAQLSR
-1471 LAHLGLLDER
+1471 LAHLGLLEER
-1481 EGTFVIAVHLRGVL
+1481 EGAFVIAVHLRGVL
-1495 GRIFAERGWVL
+1495 GRVLAERGWVL

>member
-1 MAGSYSMPPPG
+1 MTGSYSMPPPG

-28 FGMVA
+28 IGMVA
-33 LYQFEQFAQD
+33 LYQF
-43 GFDPSGMLAFGFV
+43 DPSQRGLDPGGMLALGFV
-56 VLASYTIGGLVAQI
+56 VLASYTIGGLVGQI

-83 VFGPSLTNALA
+83 VFGPSVAHALEWL
-94 GLDLPAPFD
+94 GLPAPFD
-103 KGILNAEVIEQ
+103 KGILNDQVIEQ
-114 LSLFDTLAVALI
+114 LSLLDTLAVALI

-133 LKIEGLKKGFRAISS
+133 LRLEGLKKGLRAISS
-148 ILAAQIVS
+148 ILVAQLVSVAALMT
-156 IGVMVTAFFWL
+156 GFFWL
-167 VSGAVPYIGL
+167 ISGAVPFIGL
-177 PGVEGLPMAAA
+177 PGVAGLPTMAA
-188 LAVGAMV
+188 LAVGGMV

-207 IAVIMESRAAGAMT
+207 IAVIMESKAEGPMT

-231 DVIVVVAFAV
+231 DVIVVIAFAV
-241 ANVILAQEIGM
+241 AQVIVAQQIGM
-252 GAIEGGLVAY
+252 GALDTSLWEY
-262 LIQHIVF
+262 LLNHIVL
-269 SILFGA
+269 SIAFGA

-298 GVVFLVAFIAAELGW
+298 GVVYLVTFICGELGW

-326 SNFSKTGH
+326 TNFSKTGH

-358 LHLEE
+358 LHLDQ

-371 MALVG
+371 IALVA
-376 VRGFAIYS
+376 VRMFAIYA
-384 GTRLGARLGK
+384 GTNAGARLGK
-394 ADEGTQ
+394 ADEATR

-415 LLAAIIGNRFGELG
+415 LLAALIGNNFGELG

-440 AINELVGP
+440 AINELIGP
-448 VLFKMGLTLS
+448 VLFKLGLGLA
-458 GEASSGRAS
+458 GETTGARAS
-467 LTPARHLSVRPP
+467 ITPTRHLSVKPP
-479 SMKPD
+479 SLRPE
-484 SEGGE
+484 SEEG
-489 PKQLEPWPEHVGEKD
+489 PSKQLEPWPEHVGAKD
-504 LWGAPLETKST
+504 LWGAPLRTKSA
-515 ELNNRMQD
+515 ELNSRMQD
-523 LGGDLQT
+523 LGGDLQS

-536 TGPLREFQLD
+536 TGPLRDFQVD

-551 RDLRREFLRHHR
+551 RDLRREFLRQHR

-568 ARTEEGSAERDEL
+568 ARAEEGVERDEL
-581 VTMLRSA
+581 VTMLRAA
-588 QSDLAAHWRG
+588 QSELAAHWRG
-598 IVLGRSVTLA
+598 IVLGRSVSLSKQT
-608 KLNWTPEIVLD
+608 WTPESIL
-619 NVDGLVDELP
+619 NSVDVLVDELP
-629 EVVTAPYEDQSYASK
+629 EVVEAEYEDISY
-644 EADSLWKRFRRQ
+644 EAKDDDSIWKKTERQGLRMRRG
-656 VLRLRRSWRKAF
+656 WRKAL
-668 GQSPPTRDVHLRALG
+668 GQSPPKREVRLKALG
-683 RFRLSYDAPARL
+683 RYHLSYDAPTRFEA
-695 EGLAALFVEADRH
+695 LAALFVEADRH
-708 LAARTRSLFDG
+708 MAARTRSLFDG
-719 VIAGY
+719 VITGY
-724 DDIVEVAA
+724 DDIVVVCGDPDA
-732 APESDLEGQLVR
+732 DLERQLVR
-744 LRHDVEEELAL
+744 LRHEVEEELAL
-755 ALDEVV
+755 ALDEIV
-761 RITGDGTHR
+761 RITSDGTHR
-770 AASALASGFVEMKED
+770 AASAVALGFVQMKED

-794 PTRERRTSRRFATR
+794 PSRERRTSRRFANR
-808 MRAMETLTKDVSN
+808 MRAIETLTKDVAN

-844 RIKDNVAEY
+844 RIKDNVTEY
-853 VSRLTNTVK
+853 VVRLTNTVN
-862 RRATSQL
+862 RRATSQVA
-869 ERVSD
+869 RVSD
-874 TLHATLTQLNTEL
+874 TLQTALAELNEHLEGELSGEALASVLRSSTE
-887 EANYSGDELAAALRQ
+887 
-902 ATKATSKATGEAA
+902 ATSKAAGEAA

-932 PLLDSLVDACRG
+932 PLLDTLVEACRA
-944 LTPRYRVTVGQRQT
+944 LTPRYRVTVGQQQT
-958 GEWRLPISLPE
+958 GEWRLPAALPE

-981 IDSRVAPKLLASR
+981 IDSRVAPKLLAIR
-994 RELAERVQPLANLLQ
+994 RELAERVQPLSNLLQ

-1030 DESIPEEMHTLLRD
+1030 DEPVPEEMHSLLRD

-1056 LEEIRAEAKGWP
+1056 LEEIRADAKGWP
-1068 AMIETEMRDAALGTL
+1068 EIIETEMEDAAIGTL
-1083 ATLRGELAEGSFSK
+1083 ETLREELAEGEFSR

-1107 SGLRMIEKAERLP
+1107 SGLRMIEEAEKPP
-1120 RLERL
+1120 RIHRI
-1125 KGQLRGGLRAL
+1125 KTQARNALRAL
-1136 FGEERL
+1136 FGAERL
-1142 ERWSERLGL
+1142 ESWSERLGL
-1151 TGSLPTEELT
+1151 TGPLPSEELT
-1161 AGSFAAPDVAAD
+1161 AGSFAAPDVGTD

-1204 AVLSSEVKGRLRS
+1204 AVLSSEQRGRLRS

-1238 RRWKNVKRVVFTA
+1238 RRWKNVKRVVFTG
-1251 PVSVEDVDAI
+1251 PVSVADVEAI

-1284 GGFDPLRRFVK
+1284 GGFEPLRRFVK
-1295 GIIEEGGRRRWLAH
+1295 GIIEEGGRRRWLTH

-1322 PLRDAFPE
+1322 PLKDAFPE
-1330 TIRLDPLSEPELQA
+1330 VIRMQPLSEVELQA

-1365 PIEGLFARSAT
+1365 PIEGLFARGAS

-1409 GIEDDIVHVGPIPA
+1409 EIHDDIVHVGPIPA
-1423 SPYARVRR
+1423 SPYTRVRR
-1431 LPDDILVNLY
+1431 LPDDVLVNLY
-1441 QIAREGWID
+1441 QIAREGWMD

-1471 LAHLGLLDER
+1471 LAHLGLLEER
-1481 EGTFVIAVHLRGVL
+1481 DGSFVIAVHLRGAL
-1495 GRIFAERGWVL
+1495 GRVFAERGWVL

>member
-1 MAGSYSMPPPG
+1 MVGAYSMPPPG

-83 VFGPSLTNALA
+83 VFGPSLANALT

-103 KGILNAEVIEQ
+103 KGILNSEVIEQ

-156 IGVMVTAFFWL
+156 VGVLVTSFFWL
-167 VSGAVPYIGL
+167 ISGAVPYVGL
-177 PGVEGLPMAAA
+177 PGIEGLTMTAA

-231 DVIVVVAFAV
+231 DVVVVVAFAV
-241 ANVILAQEIGM
+241 AQVVVAQQIGI
-252 GAIEGGLVAY
+252 GAMEGGIAAY
-262 LIQHIVF
+262 LMKHIVF

-298 GVVFLVAFIAAELGW
+298 GVVYLVAFIAAELGW

-358 LHLEE
+358 LHLDE

-371 MALVG
+371 VALVC
-376 VRGFAIYS
+376 VRAFAIYS
-384 GTRLGARLGK
+384 GTKLGARIGK
-394 ADEGTQ
+394 ADEATQ
-400 AFGWMGF
+400 AFGWTGF

-415 LLAAIIGNRFGELG
+415 LLAAIVGNTFGEVG

-440 AINELVGP
+440 AINELIGP

-458 GEASSGRAS
+458 GEAGPSRAS
-467 LTPARHLSVRPP
+467 LAPARHLSVKPP
-479 SMKPD
+479 SMLPD
-484 SEGGE
+484 GDEGE
-489 PKQLEPWPEHVGEKD
+489 SKQLEPWPEHVGKKD
-504 LWGAPLETKST
+504 LWGAPLHTKSA

-523 LGGDLQT
+523 LAGDLQS

-568 ARTEEGSAERDEL
+568 ARADGGTERDEL

-608 KLNWTPEIVLD
+608 KLNWTPETMLD

-629 EVVTAPYEDQSYASK
+629 EDVTAPYEEPSYETK
-644 EADSLWKRFRRQ
+644 EDDSLWKRFRRQ
-656 VLRLRRSWRKAF
+656 GLRLRRAWRKSF
-668 GQSPPTRDVHLRALG
+668 GQGPPTRDVRLRALG
-683 RFRLSYDAPARL
+683 RFHLSYDAPARL

-724 DDIVEVAA
+724 DDIVDVAA
-732 APESDLEGQLVR
+732 APGADLEGQLVQ

-755 ALDEVV
+755 ALDEIV

-770 AASALASGFVEMKED
+770 AASALATGFVEMKED

-794 PTRERRTSRRFATR
+794 RTSERRTSRRFATR

-862 RRATSQL
+862 RRATSQV
-869 ERVSD
+869 ERVSN
-874 TLHATLTQLNTEL
+874 TLQQSLTEL
-887 EANYSGDELAAALRQ
+887 NAELENDYSGDELAAALRQ
-902 ATKATSKATGEAA
+902 ATEATSKATGEAA
-915 RVTNELYQ
+915 RVTAELYE
-923 DLSDDTKIA
+923 DLSDDAKVA
-932 PLLDSLVDACRG
+932 PLLDTLVDACRG

-958 GEWRLPISLPE
+958 GEWRLPTSLPE

-1030 DESIPEEMHTLLRD
+1030 DEPIPEEMHTLLRD
-1044 MVYGQLERNYNS
+1044 MVYGQLERSYNS

-1083 ATLRGELAEGSFSK
+1083 ETLRGELAEGSFSK

-1107 SGLRMIEKAERLP
+1107 SGLRMIDKAEREP
-1120 RLERL
+1120 HVKRL
-1125 KGQLRGGLRAL
+1125 KAQLRGGLRAL

-1151 TGSLPTEELT
+1151 TGALPSEELS
-1161 AGSFAAPDVAAD
+1161 AGTFAAPDVGAD

-1193 TGRDEEIRRAE
+1193 TGRTEEIRRAE
-1204 AVLSSEVKGRLRS
+1204 SVLSSEVKGRLRS
-1217 VALVGVDGVGKAAV
+1217 VALIGVDGVGKAAV

-1251 PVSVEDVDAI
+1251 PVSIEDVDAI

-1284 GGFDPLRRFVK
+1284 GGFDPLRHFVK
-1295 GIIEEGGRRRWLAH
+1295 GIIEEGGRRRWLTH

-1330 TIRLDPLSEPELQA
+1330 TIRLDPLNEQELQA

-1386 HELHDATGG
+1386 HELHEATGG
-1395 LVRDALRLW
+1395 LVRDSLRLW

-1409 GIEDDIVHVGPIPA
+1409 GIQDDIVHVGPIPA

-1481 EGTFVIAVHLRGVL
+1481 EGAFVVAVHLRGVL
-1495 GRIFAERGWVL
+1495 GRVFDERGWVL

>member
-1 MAGSYSMPPPG
+1 MTGSYSLPPPG

-33 LYQFEQFAQD
+33 LYQFEQFAQHL
-43 GFDPSGMLAFGFV
+43 FDPSGMLAFGFV
-56 VLASYTIGGLVAQI
+56 VLASYTIGGLVGQI

-83 VFGPSLTNALA
+83 VFGPSLAKVLS
-94 GLDLPAPFD
+94 GLGLPAPFD
-103 KGILNAEVIEQ
+103 QGILNDDVIEQ

-133 LKIEGLKKGFRAISS
+133 LKLDGLKKGLRAISA
-148 ILAAQIVS
+148 ILAAQVVS
-156 IGVMVTAFFWL
+156 IGVLVTAFFWL
-167 VSGAVPYIGL
+167 ISGAVPYVGL
-177 PGVEGLPMAAA
+177 PGVAGLPMATA

-207 IAVIMESRAAGAMT
+207 IAVIMESRAVGPMT

-231 DVIVVVAFAV
+231 DVVVLVAFAV
-241 ANVILAQEIGM
+241 AQVIVAQQVGM
-252 GAIEGGLVAY
+252 GALEGGIASY
-262 LIQHIVF
+262 LLQHIVI

-298 GVVFLVAFIAAELGW
+298 GVVYLVAFICDQLGW

-358 LHLEE
+358 LHLDE
-363 LQQVALFA
+363 LRQVALFA
-371 MALVG
+371 IALVA
-376 VRGFAIYS
+376 VRAFAIYS
-384 GTRLGARLGK
+384 GTKIGARIGK
-394 ADEGTQ
+394 ADEATRD
-400 AFGWMGF
+400 FSWMGF

-415 LLAAIIGNRFGELG
+415 LLAAIIGREFGDLG

-448 VLFKMGLTLS
+448 VMFKLGLSLA
-458 GEASSGRAS
+458 GETRTSRKSTS
-467 LTPARHLSVRPP
+467 PARHLSVRPP
-479 SMKPD
+479 SMRP
-484 SEGGE
+484 EGQDGAA
-489 PKQLEPWPEHVGEKD
+489 KQLEPWPEHVGAKN
-504 LWGAPLETKST
+504 LWGDPLQLKSE
-515 ELNNRMQD
+515 ELNSRVQD
-523 LGGDLQT
+523 LGGDLQS

-536 TGPLREFQLD
+536 TGPLRDFQLD

-568 ARTEEGSAERDEL
+568 ARAEDGAERDEL
-581 VTMLRSA
+581 VTLLRSA

-608 KLNWTPEIVLD
+608 KLTWTPEAVLE

-629 EVVTAPYEDQSYASK
+629 LVIVAPYEDLSYQTK
-644 EADSLWKRFRRQ
+644 QDDSLWKRLRR
-656 VLRLRRSWRKAF
+656 VLLRLRRGWRKTL
-668 GQSPPTRDVHLRALG
+668 GQGQPTRDVRVRALG
-683 RFRLSYDAPARL
+683 RFHLSYDAPARL
-695 EGLAALFVEADRH
+695 EALAALFVEADRH

-724 DDIVEVAA
+724 DDIVEISAN
-732 APESDLEGQLVR
+732 PEADLEGQLVR

-755 ALDEVV
+755 ALDETV

-770 AASALASGFVEMKED
+770 AATALATGFVGLKDD

-794 PTRERRTSRRFATR
+794 RTGERRTSRRFATR
-808 MRAMETLTKDVSN
+808 MRAMETLSKDVSN
-821 LRKASSAEYSSLAM
+821 LRKASSAEYSLLAM

-844 RIKDNVAEY
+844 RIKDSVTDY
-853 VSRLTNTVK
+853 VLRLTNTVK
-862 RRATSQL
+862 RRATSQV

-874 TLHATLTQLNTEL
+874 TLQQALTQLNKEL
-887 EANYSGDELAAALRQ
+887 ESNYSGDELAAALR
-902 ATKATSKATGEAA
+902 TSTEATSKAAGEAA
-915 RVTNELYQ
+915 RVTTELYE

-932 PLLDSLVDACRG
+932 PLLDALVDACRG

-958 GEWRLPISLPE
+958 GEWRLPAALPE

-994 RELAERVQPLANLLQ
+994 QELAERIQPLANVLQ

-1030 DESIPEEMHTLLRD
+1030 DEAIPEEMHTLLRD

-1056 LEEIRAEAKGWP
+1056 LEEIRAEATGWP
-1068 AMIETEMRDAALGTL
+1068 AMIEREMRDAALGTL
-1083 ATLRGELAEGSFSK
+1083 ESLRGELAEGSFSK

-1107 SGLRMIEKAERLP
+1107 SGLRIMSKAERLP
-1120 RLERL
+1120 RRKRL
-1125 KGQLRGGLRAL
+1125 KAQLRGGLRAL

-1151 TGSLPTEELT
+1151 SRALPTEELS
-1161 AGSFAAPDVAAD
+1161 AGTFSAPDVGTD

-1193 TGRDEEIRRAE
+1193 TGRDQEIRRAE
-1204 AVLSSEVKGRLRS
+1204 SILSSEVKGRLRS
-1217 VALVGVDGVGKAAV
+1217 VALIGVDGVGKAAV

-1238 RRWKNVKRVVFTA
+1238 RRWKNVKRVAFTA
-1251 PVSVEDVDAI
+1251 PVTVADVDAI

-1295 GIIEEGGRRRWLAH
+1295 GIIEEGGRRRWLTH

-1330 TIRLDPLSEPELQA
+1330 LVRLDPLSEDELQA

-1376 RIRRPYDQYF
+1376 RIRRPYDRYF
-1386 HELHDATGG
+1386 HELHEATGG

-1409 GIEDDIVHVGPIPA
+1409 EIQDDIVHVGPIPA
-1423 SPYARVRR
+1423 SSYTRVRR

-1441 QIAREGWID
+1441 QIAREGWMD

-1471 LAHLGLLDER
+1471 LAHLGLLDES
-1481 EGTFVIAVHLRGVL
+1481 EGTFVIAVHLRGVV

>member
-1 MAGSYSMPPPG
+1 MTGSYSMPSPG

-23 IVLLL
+23 VVLLL

-33 LYQFEQFAQD
+33 LYQFEQF
-43 GFDPSGMLAFGFV
+43 GERPFDPSGMLAFGFV
-56 VLASYTIGGLVAQI
+56 VLASYTIGGLVGQI

-83 VFGPSLTNALA
+83 VFGPSLAAALSA
-94 GLDLPAPFD
+94 LDLPPPFD
-103 KGILNAEVIEQ
+103 RGILNDEVIEQ
-114 LSLFDTLAVALI
+114 LELFDSLAVALI

-133 LKIEGLKKGFRAISS
+133 LKLEGLKKGFAAITS
-148 ILAAQIVS
+148 IILSQIVA
-156 IGVMVTAFFWL
+156 IGVLVTGFFWL
-167 VSGAVPYIGL
+167 ISGAVPYVGL
-177 PGVEGLPMAAA
+177 PGVEGLPMMAAI
-188 LAVGAMV
+188 AVGAMV
-195 ASVSL
+195 SSVAL

-207 IAVIMESRAAGAMT
+207 IAVIMESRASGPMT

-231 DVIVVVAFAV
+231 DVIVVVAFAI
-241 ANVILAQEIGM
+241 AQVILAQQIGM
-252 GAIEGGLVAY
+252 GAIEGGLGEY
-262 LIQHIVF
+262 LLKHIVF
-269 SILFGA
+269 SIVFGA
-275 VVVGGLMALY
+275 VAVGGLMALY

-298 GVVFLVAFIAAELGW
+298 GVVYLVTFICQRLGW

-326 SNFSKTGH
+326 ANFSKSGH
-334 RLIETVERL
+334 TLIETVERL

-358 LHLEE
+358 LHLDE
-363 LQQVALFA
+363 LRQVAVFA
-371 MALVG
+371 LGLAAVRVLAL
-376 VRGFAIYS
+376 YS
-384 GTRLGARLGK
+384 GTKVGGRLAR
-394 ADEGTQ
+394 ADEATRT
-400 AFGWMGF
+400 FGWMGF

-415 LLAAIIGNRFGELG
+415 LLAAIVGNNFGELG

-440 AINELVGP
+440 AINELIGP
-448 VLFKMGLTLS
+448 VLFKMGLSLA
-458 GEASSGRAS
+458 GEAAAPRSS
-467 LTPARHLSVRPP
+467 LTPDRHLSVKPP
-479 SMKPD
+479 SMRP
-484 SEGGE
+484 EGDEGAT
-489 PKQLEPWPEHVGEKD
+489 PQLEPWPEHVGEKD
-504 LWGAPLETKST
+504 LWGAPLETKSP
-515 ELNNRMQD
+515 ELNSRMQE
-523 LGGDLQT
+523 LAGDLQS
-530 IVREVS
+530 IVRDVS
-536 TGPLREFQLD
+536 TGPLRDFQMG
-546 AGKYL
+546 AGQYL

-568 ARTEEGSAERDEL
+568 ARAEEGAERDEL

-598 IVLGRSVTLA
+598 IVLGRSVTLS
-608 KLNWTPEIVLD
+608 KQTWTPEAVLS
-619 NVDGLVDELP
+619 NVDGVVDELP
-629 EVVTAPYEDQSYASK
+629 EVVRAPYEDVSYEPK
-644 EADSLWKRFRRQ
+644 DDDSLGKAFRRQ
-656 VLRLRRSWRKAF
+656 LLRLRRAWRKTF
-668 GQSPPTRDVHLRALG
+668 GQAPPDRDVRLRALG
-683 RFRLSYDAPARL
+683 RFHLSYDAPARL

-724 DDIVEVAA
+724 DDIVEIAA
-732 APESDLEGQLVR
+732 DPDADLERQLVR

-755 ALDEVV
+755 ALDETV
-761 RITGDGTHR
+761 RITSDGTHR
-770 AASALASGFVEMKED
+770 AASALAGGFVQMKEE
-785 LPTFGTLDL
+785 LPIFGTLDL
-794 PTRERRTSRRFATR
+794 PTRDRRTSRRFANR
-808 MRAMETLTKDVSN
+808 MRAVETLTKDVAN

-844 RIKDNVAEY
+844 RIKDSVAEY
-853 VSRLTNTVK
+853 VTRLTSTVA
-862 RRATSQL
+862 RRATSQV

-874 TLHATLTQLNTEL
+874 TLQAALATLDGEL
-887 EANYSGDELAAALRQ
+887 EKDYSGEELAAALRG
-902 ATKATSKATGEAA
+902 ATEATSKVTGEAA
-915 RVTNELYQ
+915 RVTTELYQ
-923 DLSDDTKIA
+923 DLSDDAKIA
-932 PLLDSLVDACRG
+932 PLLDTLVEACRA
-944 LTPRYRVTVGQRQT
+944 LTPRYRITVGQRQT
-958 GEWRLPISLPE
+958 GEWRLPAALPE

-981 IDSRVAPKLLASR
+981 IDSRVAPKLLALR
-994 RELAERVQPLANLLQ
+994 RELAEQVQPLAGLLQ

-1030 DESIPEEMHTLLRD
+1030 DEEIPAEMHTLLRD
-1044 MVYGQLERNYNS
+1044 MVYGQLERSYNS

-1068 AMIETEMRDAALGTL
+1068 AKLESEMYEAAIGTL
-1083 ATLRGELAEGSFSK
+1083 ETLRAELAEGSFSR

-1107 SGLRMIEKAERLP
+1107 SGLRMIEKGERLP
-1120 RLERL
+1120 RVQRL

-1142 ERWSERLGL
+1142 ERWGERLGL
-1151 TGSLPTEELT
+1151 TGALPSEELT
-1161 AGSFAAPDVAAD
+1161 AGAFAAPEVAAD

-1251 PVSVEDVDAI
+1251 PATVADVEEI
-1261 FQDAPEGQLVVVDG
+1261 FQEAPEGQLVVVDG

-1295 GIIEEGGRRRWLAH
+1295 GIIEEAGRRRWLAH
-1309 GAVLFWNF
+1309 CSVLFWNF

-1330 TIRLDPLSEPELQA
+1330 VVRLQPLDAQALQA

-1386 HELHDATGG
+1386 HELHEATGG

-1409 GIEDDIVHVGPIPA
+1409 GIQAEIVHVGPIPA

-1457 FRLDVNTAQAQLSR
+1457 FRLDINTAQAQLSR
-1471 LAHLGLLDER
+1471 LAHLGLLEER
-1481 EGTFVIAVHLRGVL
+1481 DGAFVIAVHLRGVL
-1495 GRIFAERGWVL
+1495 GRVFAERGWVL

>member
-1 MAGSYSMPPPG
+1 MTGSYSMPPPG
-12 EETHARRQITV
+12 EEAHTRRQITV
-23 IVLLL
+23 MVLLL

-33 LYQFEQFAQD
+33 LYQFEQFAQHP
-43 GFDPSGMLAFGFV
+43 FDPSGMLALGFV
-56 VLASYTIGGLVAQI
+56 VLASYTVGGLVGQI
-70 RLPHITGYLIAGL
+70 HLPHITGYLIAGL
-83 VFGPSLTNALA
+83 AFGPSMAKALA
-94 GLDLPAPFD
+94 GFSLPAPFD
-103 KGILNAEVIEQ
+103 KGILNAEVIGQ

-133 LKIEGLKKGFRAISS
+133 LKLAALKKGLRAIGS
-148 ILAAQIVS
+148 ILAAQIVF
-156 IGVMVTAFFWL
+156 IGVLVTVLIWAM
-167 VSGAVPYIGL
+167 SGVVPFIGFPGLENL
-177 PGVEGLPMAAA
+177 PTAAA
-188 LAVGAMV
+188 WAVGAMV
-195 ASVSL
+195 ASISL
-200 ATSPAAT
+200 TTSPSAT
-207 IAVIMESRAAGAMT
+207 IAVIMESRAVGAMT

-231 DVIVVVAFAV
+231 DVVVVVAFAI
-241 ANVILAQEIGM
+241 AQVILARELGVT
-252 GAIEGGLVAY
+252 AIEGGIVAY
-262 LIQHIVF
+262 LLQHIVF

-285 IRYVNQELLIFVV
+285 IRYVNQELLLFVV
-298 GVVFLVAFIAAELGW
+298 GVVFLVAFIADELGW

-326 SNFSKTGH
+326 SNFSKAGH

-358 LHLEE
+358 LHLDE
-363 LQQVALFA
+363 LRQIALFA
-371 MALVG
+371 LALVG
-376 VRGFAIYS
+376 VRAFAMYS
-384 GTRLGARLGK
+384 GTKVGARFGK
-394 ADEGTQ
+394 ADDATQ

-415 LLAAIIGNRFGELG
+415 LLAAIVGNTFGELG

-434 LIIGGV
+434 LLIGAV

-448 VLFKMGLTLS
+448 VMLKAGLTLA
-458 GEASSGRAS
+458 GETSTSRKS
-467 LTPARHLSVRPP
+467 LAPVGHLSVKPP
-479 SMKPD
+479 SIRVD
-484 SEGGE
+484 AEEGKA
-489 PKQLEPWPEHVGEKD
+489 KQLEPWPEHVGKKD
-504 LWGAPLETKST
+504 LWGPPLQTKSA
-515 ELNNRMQD
+515 ELNNRIQD

-530 IVREVS
+530 IVRDVS
-536 TGPLREFQLD
+536 TGPLRDFQLE

-563 RLTVQ
+563 RLTVM
-568 ARTEEGSAERDEL
+568 ARAEADTERSEL
-581 VTMLRSA
+581 VTTLRTA
-588 QSDLAAHWRG
+588 QADLAAHWRG

-608 KLNWTPEIVLD
+608 KLTWTPETTLELID
-619 NVDGLVDELP
+619 SLVDELP
-629 EVVTAPYEDQSYASK
+629 EVVTAPYEDLSYASQ
-644 EADSLWKRFRRQ
+644 EGDSLWKRLRRQ
-656 VLRLRRSWRKAF
+656 SLRGRRGWRKAF
-668 GQSPPTRDVHLRALG
+668 GRGVPTREIRLRALG
-683 RFRLSYDAPARL
+683 RFHLSYDAPARL

-719 VIAGY
+719 VNIGY
-724 DDIVEVAA
+724 DEIVDAA
-732 APESDLEGQLVR
+732 RSPDAKLETQLVQ
-744 LRHDVEEELAL
+744 LRQDVEEELGL
-755 ALDEVV
+755 AVDEIA

-770 AASALASGFVEMKED
+770 AASALASGFVEMKAD
-785 LPTFGTLDL
+785 LPRFGTLDL
-794 PTRERRTSRRFATR
+794 STSERRTSRRFANR
-808 MRAMETLTKDVSN
+808 MRAMETLTKDLSN
-821 LRKASSAEYSSLAM
+821 LRKASAAEYSSLAM

-862 RRATSQL
+862 RRAISQV

-874 TLHATLTQLNTEL
+874 TLQLTLTTLNTEL
-887 EANYSGDELAAALRQ
+887 DRDYSGEQLAAALRD
-902 ATKATSKATGEAA
+902 ATEATSKATGEAA

-923 DLSDDTKIA
+923 DLSDDSKIA
-932 PLLDSLVDACRG
+932 PLLDTLVDACRA
-944 LTPRYRVTVGQRQT
+944 LTPRYKVTVGQRQT
-958 GEWRLPISLPE
+958 GEWRLPSPLPE

-981 IDSRVAPKLLASR
+981 IDSRVAPELLASR

-1030 DESIPEEMHTLLRD
+1030 DEAIPEEMHTLLYD
-1044 MVYGQLERNYNS
+1044 MVYGQLERSHNS
-1056 LEEIRAEAKGWP
+1056 LEEIRAEATSWP
-1068 AMIETEMRDAALGTL
+1068 MLIETEMRDAALGAL
-1083 ATLRGELAEGSFSK
+1083 ETLRSELAEGSFSK

-1107 SGLRMIEKAERLP
+1107 SGIRMLEGVEREPRIKQLKA
-1120 RLERL
+1120 
-1125 KGQLRGGLRAL
+1125 QIRGGLRAL

-1142 ERWSERLGL
+1142 ERWSDRLGL
-1151 TGSLPTEELT
+1151 TGAAPAEALS
-1161 AGSFAAPDVAAD
+1161 AGAFAAPKVAAD

-1204 AVLSSEVKGRLRS
+1204 AVLSSEVRGRLRS

-1238 RRWKNVKRVVFTA
+1238 RRWKNVKRVVFSA
-1251 PVSVEDVDAI
+1251 PVTVEDVDAI

-1330 TIRLDPLSEPELQA
+1330 LIRLHPLNQEELQA

-1365 PIEGLFARSAT
+1365 PIEGLFARSAS

-1386 HELHDATGG
+1386 HELHEATGG

-1409 GIEDDIVHVGPIPA
+1409 SIQDEIVQVGPIPA

-1431 LPDDILVNLY
+1431 LPDDVLVNLY

-1457 FRLDVNTAQAQLSR
+1457 FRLDLNTAQAQLSR

-1495 GRIFAERGWVL
+1495 GRVFAERGWVL

>member
-1 MAGSYSMPPPG
+1 MTGAYSMPPPG
-12 EETHARRQITV
+12 EESHARRQISV
-23 IVLLL
+23 IILLL
-28 FGMVA
+28 FGMAA
-33 LYQFEQFAQD
+33 LYQFEQFAQQE
-43 GFDPSGMLAFGFV
+43 FDPSGMLAFGFV
-56 VLASYTIGGLVAQI
+56 VLASYTIGGLVGQI

-83 VFGPSLTNALA
+83 VFGPSFATALSGF
-94 GLDLPAPFD
+94 GLPPPFD
-103 KGILNAEVIEQ
+103 EGILNDDVIEQ
-114 LSLFDTLAVALI
+114 LSLLDTLAVALI

-133 LKIEGLKKGFRAISS
+133 LKLDGLKRGFRVISS
-148 ILAAQIVS
+148 ILAAQLVS
-156 IGVMVTAFFWL
+156 IGVLMTGFFWL
-167 VSGAVPYIGL
+167 ISGAVPIIAL
-177 PGVEGLPMAAA
+177 PGLQGLPMIAA
-188 LAVGAMV
+188 LAVGGMV

-207 IAVIMESRAAGAMT
+207 IAVIMESRAEGPMT

-241 ANVILAQEIGM
+241 AQVVVARQVGM
-252 GAIEGGLVAY
+252 GALEGGIWAY
-262 LIQHIVF
+262 LLNHIVF

-285 IRYVNQELLIFVV
+285 IRYINQELLVFVV
-298 GVVFLVAFIAAELGW
+298 GVVYLVAFISNQLEW
-313 DPVLVFLAAGFGV
+313 DSVLVFLAAGFGV

-358 LHLEE
+358 LHLDQ

-371 MALVG
+371 VALVG
-376 VRGFAIYS
+376 VRVFAIYS
-384 GTRLGARLGK
+384 GTALGARLGK
-394 ADEGTQ
+394 ADEATR

-415 LLAAIIGNRFGELG
+415 LLAALIGNNFGELG

-440 AINELVGP
+440 AINELIGP
-448 VLFKMGLTLS
+448 VLFKMGLGLAGETS
-458 GEASSGRAS
+458 GVRAS
-467 LTPARHLSVRPP
+467 LAPTRHLSVKPP
-479 SMKPD
+479 ALKPD
-484 SEGGE
+484 GDDGPS
-489 PKQLEPWPEHVGEKD
+489 KQLEPWPEHVGAKD
-504 LWGAPLETKST
+504 LWGAPLQTKSA
-515 ELNNRMQD
+515 ELNSRMQD
-523 LGGDLQT
+523 LGGDLQS

-536 TGPLREFQLD
+536 TGPLRDFQVD
-546 AGKYL
+546 SGKFL
-551 RDLRREFLRHHR
+551 RDLRREFLRQHR

-568 ARTEEGSAERDEL
+568 ARAEEGVEREEL
-581 VTMLRSA
+581 VTMLRAA
-588 QSDLAAHWRG
+588 QSELAAHWRG
-598 IVLGRSVTLA
+598 IVLGRSVTLS
-608 KLNWTPEIVLD
+608 KQTWTPENIL
-619 NVDGLVDELP
+619 NSVDAVVDELP
-629 EVVTAPYEDQSYASK
+629 EVVSAPYEDETYESK
-644 EADSLWKRFRRQ
+644 ENDSLWKRIQRQWLRTRRG
-656 VLRLRRSWRKAF
+656 WRKAF
-668 GQSPPTRDVHLRALG
+668 AQSTPIREVRLKALG
-683 RFRLSYDAPARL
+683 RYHLSYDAPTRFEA
-695 EGLAALFVEADRH
+695 LAALFVEADRH

-724 DDIVEVAA
+724 DDVVDVCSDPDA
-732 APESDLEGQLVR
+732 DLERHLVR

-761 RITGDGTHR
+761 RITADGTHR
-770 AASALASGFVEMKED
+770 AASAVAVGFVHMKDD
-785 LPTFGTLDL
+785 LPSFGTLDL
-794 PTRERRTSRRFATR
+794 PSRERRTSRRFANR
-808 MRAMETLTKDVSN
+808 MRAIETLTKDVAN

-844 RIKDNVAEY
+844 RIKDNVSEY
-853 VSRLTNTVK
+853 VMRLTNTVQ
-862 RRATSQL
+862 RRASSQVT
-869 ERVSD
+869 RVSE
-874 TLHATLTQLNTEL
+874 TLQTALSEL
-887 EANYSGDELAAALRQ
+887 DSALETDQSGEQLAAALRSS
-902 ATKATSKATGEAA
+902 TEATSKATGEAA

-923 DLSDDTKIA
+923 DLSDDSKIA
-932 PLLDSLVDACRG
+932 PLLDTLVDACRA
-944 LTPRYRVTVGQRQT
+944 LTPRYRVTVGQQQT
-958 GEWRLPISLPE
+958 GEWRLPSALPE

-1030 DESIPEEMHTLLRD
+1030 DEPVPEEMHALLRD
-1044 MVYGQLERNYNS
+1044 MVYGQLERSYNS
-1056 LEEIRAEAKGWP
+1056 LEEIRVDAKGWP
-1068 AMIETEMRDAALGTL
+1068 DMIANEMYDAALGTL
-1083 ATLRGELAEGSFSK
+1083 ESLRTELAEGEFSR

-1107 SGLRMIEKAERLP
+1107 SGLRMIEEAERPP
-1120 RLERL
+1120 RMQRL
-1125 KGQLRGGLRAL
+1125 KTQVRNAMRAL

-1142 ERWSERLGL
+1142 ERWSEKIGL
-1151 TGSLPTEELT
+1151 AGPLPSEELT
-1161 AGSFAAPDVAAD
+1161 AGSFAAPDVGAE

-1204 AVLSSEVKGRLRS
+1204 AVLSSEQRGRLRS
-1217 VALVGVDGVGKAAV
+1217 VALIGVDGVGKAAV

-1238 RRWKNVKRVVFTA
+1238 RRWKNVKRVVFTG
-1251 PVSVEDVDAI
+1251 PVTVEDVDAI
-1261 FQDAPEGQLVVVDG
+1261 FQDTPEGQLVVVDG

-1284 GGFDPLRRFVK
+1284 GGFEPLRRFVK
-1295 GIIEEGGRRRWLAH
+1295 GIIEEGGRRRWLTH
-1309 GAVLFWNF
+1309 GAVLFWTV

-1322 PLRDAFPE
+1322 PLRVAFPE
-1330 TIRLDPLSEPELQA
+1330 VIRLEPLSERELQA

-1365 PIEGLFARSAT
+1365 PIEGLFARGAS

-1386 HELHDATGG
+1386 HELHAATGG

-1409 GIEDDIVHVGPIPA
+1409 DIHDEVVHVGPIPA
-1423 SPYARVRR
+1423 SPYTRIRR

-1441 QIAREGWID
+1441 QIAREGWMD

-1457 FRLDVNTAQAQLSR
+1457 FRLNVNTAQAQLSR
-1471 LAHLGLLDER
+1471 LAHLGLLEER
-1481 EGTFVIAVHLRGVL
+1481 DGAFVIAVHLRGAL
-1495 GRIFAERGWVL
+1495 GRVFAERGWVI

>member
-1 MAGSYSMPPPG
+1 MTGAYSMPPPG

-33 LYQFEQFAQD
+33 LYQFEQFAQHP
-43 GFDPSGMLAFGFV
+43 FDPSGMLAFGFV
-56 VLASYTIGGLVAQI
+56 VLASYTIGGLVGQI

-83 VFGPSLTNALA
+83 VFGPSLAKVLS
-94 GLDLPAPFD
+94 GLGLPPPFD
-103 KGILNAEVIEQ
+103 KGILNDEVIEQ

-133 LKIEGLKKGFRAISS
+133 LKLEGLKKGLRAISS
-148 ILAAQIVS
+148 ILVAQIVS
-156 IGVMVTAFFWL
+156 IGVLVTGFFWL
-167 VSGAVPYIGL
+167 ISGAVPYIGL
-177 PGVEGLPMAAA
+177 PGVAGLPMAAA
-188 LAVGAMV
+188 LAVGGMV

-207 IAVIMESRAAGAMT
+207 IAVIMESRATGPMT

-231 DVIVVVAFAV
+231 DVIVLVAFAV
-241 ANVILAQEIGM
+241 AQVIVAQQVGM
-252 GAIEGGLVAY
+252 GALEGGIAAY
-262 LIQHIVF
+262 LLQHIVI

-298 GVVFLVAFIAAELGW
+298 GVVYLVAFISDQLGW

-334 RLIETVERL
+334 LLIETVERL

-358 LHLEE
+358 LHLDQ

-371 MALVG
+371 LG
-376 VRGFAIYS
+376 LTIVRGFAIFS
-384 GTRLGARLGK
+384 GTKIGARLGK
-394 ADEGTQ
+394 ADDATRD
-400 AFGWMGF
+400 FGWLGF

-415 LLAAIIGNRFGELG
+415 LLAAIIGREFGELG

-448 VLFKMGLTLS
+448 VMFKLGLSLAGETSTSRKSLS
-458 GEASSGRAS
+458 P
-467 LTPARHLSVRPP
+467 TRHLSVKPP
-479 SMKPD
+479 SMRPD
-484 SEGGE
+484 GE
-489 PKQLEPWPEHVGEKD
+489 DGAAKQLEPWPEHMGAKN
-504 LWGAPLETKST
+504 LWGDSLQLKSP
-515 ELNNRMQD
+515 ELNSRVQD
-523 LGGDLQT
+523 LGGDLQS

-536 TGPLREFQLD
+536 TGPLREFQID

-568 ARTEEGSAERDEL
+568 ARAEDGAERDEL

-608 KLNWTPEIVLD
+608 KLTWTPEVMLET
-619 NVDGLVDELP
+619 VDGLVDELP
-629 EVVTAPYEDQSYASK
+629 LVVAAPYEDVSYQTK
-644 EADSLWKRFRRQ
+644 EDDSIWKRVRRGA
-656 VLRLRRSWRKAF
+656 LRLRRGWRKTL
-668 GQSPPTRDVHLRALG
+668 GQSEPSRDVRLRALG
-683 RFRLSYDAPARL
+683 RFHLSYDAPARL

-724 DDIVEVAA
+724 DDIVDIAA
-732 APESDLEGQLVR
+732 NPDSDLEGQLVR

-755 ALDEVV
+755 ALDETV

-770 AASALASGFVEMKED
+770 AASALATGFVHMKED
-785 LPTFGTLDL
+785 LPTFGTFDL
-794 PTRERRTSRRFATR
+794 RTGERRTSRRFANR

-853 VSRLTNTVK
+853 VLRLTNTVK
-862 RRATSQL
+862 RRATSQV
-869 ERVSD
+869 ERVSE
-874 TLHATLTQLNTEL
+874 TLQKSLLELNKEL
-887 EANYSGDELAAALRQ
+887 EADYSGEELAAALRKS
-902 ATKATSKATGEAA
+902 TEATSKATGEAA
-915 RVTNELYQ
+915 RVTSELYS

-932 PLLDSLVDACRG
+932 PLLDTLVDACRA

-958 GEWRLPISLPE
+958 GEWRLPTALPE

-981 IDSRVAPKLLASR
+981 IDSRVAPKLLATR
-994 RELAERVQPLANLLQ
+994 QELAERVQPLANLLQ

-1021 ATAELEIVH
+1021 ATAELEVVH
-1030 DESIPEEMHTLLRD
+1030 DEPIPEEMHTLLRD
-1044 MVYGQLERNYNS
+1044 MVYGQLERSYNS
-1056 LEEIRAEAKGWP
+1056 LEEIRAEAHGWP
-1068 AMIETEMRDAALGTL
+1068 AIIDREMREAALGTL
-1083 ATLRGELAEGSFSK
+1083 ETLRGELAEGSFSK

-1107 SGLRMIEKAERLP
+1107 SGLRIMNKAERVP
-1120 RLERL
+1120 RMKRL
-1125 KGQLRGGLRAL
+1125 KAQLRGGLRAL

-1151 TGSLPTEELT
+1151 TRALPTEELS
-1161 AGSFAAPDVAAD
+1161 AGAFAAPDVATN

-1193 TGRDEEIRRAE
+1193 TGRDQEIRRAE
-1204 AVLSSEVKGRLRS
+1204 AVLSTEIKGRLRS

-1251 PVSVEDVDAI
+1251 PVTVEDVDTI
-1261 FQDAPEGQLVVVDG
+1261 FQDSPEGQLVVVDG

-1330 TIRLDPLSEPELQA
+1330 LVRLEPLSEQELQA

-1386 HELHDATGG
+1386 HELHEATGG

-1409 GIEDDIVHVGPIPA
+1409 GIQDDIVHVGPIPA
-1423 SPYARVRR
+1423 SSYARVRR
-1431 LPDDILVNLY
+1431 LPDDVQVNLY
-1441 QIAREGWID
+1441 QIAREGWMD

-1457 FRLDVNTAQAQLSR
+1457 FRLDENTAQAQLSR
-1471 LAHLGLLDER
+1471 LAHLGLLEER
-1481 EGTFVIAVHLRGVL
+1481 EGAFVIAVHLRGVL
-1495 GRIFAERGWVL
+1495 GRVFAERGWVL

>member
-12 EETHARRQITV
+12 EEAHTRRQITV

-33 LYQFEQFAQD
+33 LYQFEQFAQHL
-43 GFDPSGMLAFGFV
+43 FDPSGMLALGFV
-56 VLASYTIGGLVAQI
+56 VLASYTIGGLVGQI
-70 RLPHITGYLIAGL
+70 RLPHITGYLTAGL
-83 VFGPSLTNALA
+83 VFGPSLARALTS
-94 GLDLPAPFD
+94 LNLPAPFD

-114 LSLFDTLAVALI
+114 LSLLDTLAVALI

-133 LKIEGLKKGFRAISS
+133 LKLAALRKGLRAIVS
-148 ILAAQIVS
+148 ILAAQIVF
-156 IGVMVTAFFWL
+156 IGLFVTGFFWL
-167 VSGAVPYIGL
+167 ISGAVPFVVL
-177 PGVEGLPMAAA
+177 PGIEGLPMAAA

-207 IAVIMESRAAGAMT
+207 IAVIMESRAVGMMT

-231 DVIVVVAFAV
+231 DVVVVVAFAIASVIV
-241 ANVILAQEIGM
+241 AERIGVTAM
-252 GAIEGGLVAY
+252 EGGIAAY
-262 LIQHIVF
+262 LLQHIVF
-269 SILFGA
+269 SIVFGA

-285 IRYVNQELLIFVV
+285 IRFVNQELLIFVV
-298 GVVFLVAFIAAELGW
+298 GVVYLVAFIANQLDW
-313 DPVLVFLAAGFGV
+313 DLVLVFLAAGFGV
-326 SNFSKTGH
+326 SNFSQSG
-334 RLIETVERL
+334 RQLIEAVERL

-363 LQQVALFA
+363 LRQVALFA
-371 MALVG
+371 VALVG
-376 VRGFAIYS
+376 VRAFAIYS
-384 GTRLGARLGK
+384 GTKVGARLGK
-394 ADEGTQ
+394 ADEATQ
-400 AFGWMGF
+400 TFGWMGF

-415 LLAAIIGNRFGELG
+415 LLAAIVGNTFGAIG

-434 LIIGGV
+434 LIIGAV
-440 AINELVGP
+440 AINELIGP
-448 VLFKMGLTLS
+448 VMFKIGLTLS
-458 GEASSGRAS
+458 GEGTGGRKSIAP
-467 LTPARHLSVRPP
+467 TGHLSVRPP
-479 SMKPD
+479 SMRID
-484 SEGGE
+484 AEEGKF
-489 PKQLEPWPEHVGEKD
+489 KQLEPWPEHVAEKD
-504 LWGAPLETKST
+504 LWGAALETKSA
-515 ELNNRMQD
+515 EMNNRIQD
-523 LGGDLQT
+523 FAGDLQS
-530 IVREVS
+530 IVRDVS
-536 TGPLREFQLD
+536 TGPLREFQVE

-563 RLTVQ
+563 RLTVL
-568 ARTEEGSAERDEL
+568 ARAEDGSERTGL
-581 VTMLRSA
+581 VTTLRSA

-598 IVLGRSVTLA
+598 IVLGRSVTLS
-608 KLNWTPEIVLD
+608 KLTWTPETTLEH
-619 NVDGLVDELP
+619 VDALVEELP
-629 EVVTAPYEDQSYASK
+629 EVVTAPYEDLSYQPKAG
-644 EADSLWKRFRRQ
+644 DSLWKRLRRQ
-656 VLRLRRSWRKAF
+656 VLRARRAWRKAF
-668 GQSPPTRDVHLRALG
+668 GQSAPTREVRLRALG
-683 RFRLSYDAPARL
+683 RFHLSYDAPARL

-719 VIAGY
+719 VNAGY
-724 DDIVEVAA
+724 DDIVEVARSPHA
-732 APESDLEGQLVR
+732 DLEAQLVR
-744 LRHDVEEELAL
+744 LRHDVEDELSL
-755 ALDEVV
+755 ALDEIV
-761 RITGDGTHR
+761 RITGDGTYR
-770 AASALASGFVEMKED
+770 AASALASGLVEMKKD

-794 PTRERRTSRRFATR
+794 PTSQRRTSRRFATR
-808 MRAMETLTKDVSN
+808 MRAMETLTKDLAN

-853 VSRLTNTVK
+853 VLRLTNTVK
-862 RRATSQL
+862 RRALSQVS
-869 ERVSD
+869 RVSD
-874 TLHATLTQLNTEL
+874 TLHATLTELNTEI
-887 EANYSGDELAAALRQ
+887 ERDCSGDRLAASLRG
-902 ATKATSKATGEAA
+902 ATEATSKVTAEAA
-915 RVTNELYQ
+915 RVTTELFQ

-932 PLLDSLVDACRG
+932 PLLDTLVDACRG

-958 GEWRLPISLPE
+958 GEWRLPTPLPE

-981 IDSRVAPKLLASR
+981 IDSRVAPKLIASR

-1021 ATAELEIVH
+1021 ATAELEVVH
-1030 DESIPEEMHTLLRD
+1030 DEPIPEEMHALLHD
-1044 MVYGQLERNYNS
+1044 MVYGQLERSYNS
-1056 LEEIRAEAKGWP
+1056 LEEIRAEATGWP
-1068 AMIETEMRDAALGTL
+1068 SMIETQMHDAALGTL
-1083 ATLRGELAEGSFSK
+1083 QTLRGELAEGSFSK

-1107 SGLRMIEKAERLP
+1107 SGIRMIEGSEREP
-1120 RLERL
+1120 RIKRL
-1125 KGQLRGGLRAL
+1125 KGQARGALRAL

-1151 TGSLPTEELT
+1151 TGALPSEALS
-1161 AGSFAAPDVAAD
+1161 AGTFAAPAVAAD

-1204 AVLSSEVKGRLRS
+1204 AVLSSEIRGRLRS

-1238 RRWKNVKRVVFTA
+1238 RRWKNVKRVAFSA
-1251 PVSVEDVDAI
+1251 PVTVEDVDVI

-1330 TIRLDPLSEPELQA
+1330 LILLEPLNEAELQA

-1352 SGFEHSFDRGDGS
+1352 SGFEHAFDRGDGS
-1365 PIEGLFARSAT
+1365 PIEGLFARSAS
-1376 RIRRPYDQYF
+1376 RIRRPYDRYF
-1386 HELHDATGG
+1386 HELHEATGG
-1395 LVRDALRLW
+1395 LIRDALRLW

-1409 GIEDDIVHVGPIPA
+1409 SVQDDIVQVGPIPA

-1495 GRIFAERGWVL
+1495 GRVFAERGWVL

>member
-1 MAGSYSMPPPG
+1 MASYSMPPPG

-33 LYQFEQFAQD
+33 LYQFEQVAD
-43 GFDPSGMLAFGFV
+43 RPFDPTAMLALGFL
-56 VLASYTIGGLVAQI
+56 VLASYTIGGLVGQI

-83 VFGPSLTNALA
+83 VFGPSLARSLS
-94 GLDLPAPFD
+94 GFELPPPFD
-103 KGILNAEVIEQ
+103 KGILNEEVIEQ

-133 LKIEGLKKGFRAISS
+133 LKLEALRKGFRAIAGV
-148 ILAAQIVS
+148 LAAQVVS
-156 IGVMVTAFFWL
+156 IVVLVTAFVWL
-167 VSGAVPYIGL
+167 ISGVVPFVAL
-177 PGVEGLPMAAA
+177 PGIEGLPMAAS

-207 IAVIMESRAAGAMT
+207 IAVIMESRASGPMT
-221 RNVLSVVVLK
+221 QNVLSVVVLK
-231 DVIVVVAFAV
+231 DVVVLVAFAI
-241 ANVILAQEIGM
+241 AGYFAAQQLGVTTL
-252 GAIEGGLVAY
+252 EGGVTKFL
-262 LIQHIVF
+262 LKHIVV

-275 VVVGGLMALY
+275 VVVGGLTALY

-298 GVVFLVAFIAAELGW
+298 GVVFLVSYIAGARGW

-326 SNFSKTGH
+326 TNFSKTGH

-363 LQQVALFA
+363 LRQVALFA
-371 MALVG
+371 LALVA
-376 VRGFAIYS
+376 VRGLGIYS
-384 GTRLGARLGK
+384 GTKMGARLGR
-394 ADEGTQ
+394 ADEATQ
-400 AFGWMGF
+400 QFGWMGF
-407 VSQAGVSI
+407 VSQAGVAI
-415 LLAAIIGNRFGELG
+415 LLAAIIGNTFGELG

-434 LIIGGV
+434 LIIAAV
-440 AINELVGP
+440 AINELIGP
-448 VLFKMGLTLS
+448 VMFKMGLGLS
-458 GEASSGRAS
+458 GEAITARSSIS
-467 LTPARHLSVRPP
+467 PARHLSVRPP
-479 SMKPD
+479 SISP
-484 SEGGE
+484 EGDDAGR
-489 PKQLEPWPEHVGEKD
+489 KRLEPWPQHIGEKD
-504 LWGAPLETKST
+504 LWGPTLHTQSA
-515 ELNNRMQD
+515 ELDSRMQD
-523 LGGDLQT
+523 LAGDLQS

-536 TGPLREFQLD
+536 TGPLREFQTD
-546 AGKYL
+546 SGQYL

-568 ARTEEGSAERDEL
+568 ARAEDDADREEL

-608 KLNWTPEIVLD
+608 KQTWTPETMIQDLDGVVDALPEIVLA
-619 NVDGLVDELP
+619 LYEPQSFELR
-629 EVVTAPYEDQSYASK
+629 K
-644 EADSLWKRFRRQ
+644 EDSLWRQIRRRG
-656 VLRLRRSWRKAF
+656 LRLRKGWRKAL
-668 GQSPPTRDVHLRALG
+668 GQGPPTRDVRFRGLG
-683 RFRLSYDAPARL
+683 RFHLSYDAPARL
-695 EGLAALFVEADRH
+695 EALAALFVEADRH
-708 LAARTRSLFDG
+708 MAARTRSLFDG

-724 DDIVEVAA
+724 DDIVDIA
-732 APESDLEGQLVR
+732 SDTDIDLEKQLVH

-761 RITGDGTHR
+761 RITSDGTHR
-770 AASALASGFVEMKED
+770 AASALADGFVKMKED
-785 LPTFGTLDL
+785 LPKFGTLDL
-794 PTRERRTSRRFATR
+794 PGSERRTSRRFANR
-808 MRAMETLTKDVSN
+808 MRAMETLTKDVAN
-821 LRKASSAEYSSLAM
+821 LRKASSADYSSLAM

-844 RIKDNVAEY
+844 RIKDNVSEY
-853 VSRLTNTVK
+853 VSRLTNTVR
-862 RRATSQL
+862 RRAISQV
-869 ERVSD
+869 ERVSE
-874 TLHATLTQLNTEL
+874 TLQGTLEVLNEEL
-887 EANYSGDELAAALRQ
+887 EKDYSGDELGNALRK
-902 ATKATSKATGEAA
+902 TTETVSKVTGEAA
-915 RVTNELYQ
+915 RVTTELYQ
-923 DLSDDTKIA
+923 DLSDDSKIA
-932 PLLDSLVDACRG
+932 SLLDTLVDACRG

-958 GEWRLPISLPE
+958 GEWRLPTALPE
-969 VEVPFREVVLTY
+969 VEVPFREIVLTY
-981 IDSRVAPKLLASR
+981 IDSQVAPKLLASR
-994 RELAERVQPLANLLQ
+994 RELAEKAQPLANLLQ
-1009 ELERVVAFNVEL
+1009 ELERAVAFNVEL
-1021 ATAELEIVH
+1021 ATAELEVVH
-1030 DESIPEEMHTLLRD
+1030 DETIPEEMYSLLRD
-1044 MVYGQLERNYNS
+1044 MVYGQLERSYNA
-1056 LEEIRAEAKGWP
+1056 LEEIRVEAKGWP
-1068 AMIETEMRDAALGTL
+1068 ALIETEMRDASLGTL
-1083 ATLRGELAEGSFSK
+1083 ESLRSELSEGTFSK

-1107 SGLRMIEKAERLP
+1107 SGFRMIEQAERQAP
-1120 RLERL
+1120 IERL
-1125 KGQLRGGLRAL
+1125 KAQVRGGLRAV
-1136 FGEERL
+1136 FGEDRL
-1142 ERWSERLGL
+1142 ERWGAKLGV
-1151 TGSLPTEELT
+1151 TGEAPAEALS
-1161 AGSFAAPDVAAD
+1161 AGSFAAPTVSAD

-1193 TGRDEEIRRAE
+1193 TGREEEIRRAE

-1261 FQDAPEGQLVVVDG
+1261 FQDKPEGQLVVVDG

-1284 GGFDPLRRFVK
+1284 GGFDPLRRFVS

-1330 TIRLDPLSEPELQA
+1330 LIKLDPLNEQELQA
-1344 AVIARHRL
+1344 AVMARHRL
-1352 SGFEHSFDRGDGS
+1352 SGYEHSFDRSDGS
-1365 PIEGLFARSAT
+1365 PIEGMFARGAS

-1386 HELHDATGG
+1386 HELLEATGG

-1409 GIEDDIVHVGPIPA
+1409 GIEDDVVHVGPIPA

-1431 LPDDILVNLY
+1431 LPDDVLVNLY
-1441 QIAREGWID
+1441 QIAREGWMD
-1450 AAGQARL
+1450 DAGQARL
-1457 FRLDVNTAQAQLSR
+1457 FRLDRNTAQAQLSR
-1471 LAHLGLLDER
+1471 LAHLGLLEER
-1481 EGTFVIAVHLRGVL
+1481 EGSFVIAVHLRGAL
-1495 GRIFAERGWVL
+1495 GRVFAERGWVL

>member
-1 MAGSYSMPPPG
+1 MTGSYSMPPPG

-23 IVLLL
+23 IILLL

-56 VLASYTIGGLVAQI
+56 VLASYTIGGLAAQI

-83 VFGPSLTNALA
+83 LFGPSFAKALA

-103 KGILNAEVIEQ
+103 QGILNAEVIEQ

-133 LKIEGLKKGFRAISS
+133 LKLEGLKKGFRAISS
-148 ILAAQIVS
+148 ILAAQFVS
-156 IGVMVTAFFWL
+156 VGVLVTAFFWL
-167 VSGAVPYIGL
+167 ISGAVPYIGL
-177 PGVEGLPMAAA
+177 PGIEGLPMAAA

-207 IAVIMESRAAGAMT
+207 IAVIMESRAVGSMT

-231 DVIVVVAFAV
+231 DVVVVVAFAV
-241 ANVILAQEIGM
+241 AQVVLAQQIGVRAM
-252 GAIEGGLVAY
+252 EGGIAAY
-262 LIQHIVF
+262 LLQHIVF

-275 VVVGGLMALY
+275 IVVGGLMALY

-313 DPVLVFLAAGFGV
+313 DLVLVFLAAGFGV

-358 LHLEE
+358 LHLDE

-371 MALVG
+371 IALVG
-376 VRGFAIYS
+376 VRAFAIYS
-384 GTRLGARLGK
+384 GTKVGARLGK
-394 ADEGTQ
+394 ADEATH

-415 LLAAIIGNRFGELG
+415 LLAAIIGNTFGELG

-434 LIIGGV
+434 LIIGAV
-440 AINELVGP
+440 AINELIGP
-448 VLFKMGLTLS
+448 VMFKIGLTLS
-458 GEASSGRAS
+458 GEASNSRTS
-467 LTPARHLSVRPP
+467 LAPSRHLSVKPP
-479 SMKPD
+479 SMLPD
-484 SEGGE
+484 GEEGE
-489 PKQLEPWPEHVGEKD
+489 VKQLEPWPEHVGEKD
-504 LWGAPLETKST
+504 LWGPPLQTKSP
-515 ELNNRMQD
+515 ELNSRMQD
-523 LGGDLQT
+523 LGGDLQS

-536 TGPLREFQLD
+536 TGPLRDFQLE

-568 ARTEEGSAERDEL
+568 ARAEERTERDEL

-608 KLNWTPEIVLD
+608 KLTWTPETILD

-629 EVVTAPYEDQSYASK
+629 EVVTAPYESVSYESK
-644 EADSLWKRFRRQ
+644 ETDSIWKALRRQ
-656 VLRLRRSWRKAF
+656 NLRLRGGWRKAF
-668 GQSPPTRDVHLRALG
+668 GQGAPTRDVRLRALG
-683 RFRLSYDAPARL
+683 RFHLSYDAPARL

-724 DDIVEVAA
+724 DDIVDVAA
-732 APESDLEGQLVR
+732 SPDADLEGQLVR

-755 ALDEVV
+755 ALDEIV

-770 AASALASGFVEMKED
+770 AASALATGFVEMKED

-794 PTRERRTSRRFATR
+794 RTGERRTSRRFSTR

-844 RIKDNVAEY
+844 RIKDSVTEY

-862 RRATSQL
+862 RRAASQV

-874 TLHATLTQLNTEL
+874 TLRDTLTELNKEL
-887 EANYSGDELAAALRQ
+887 ESNYSGDELAVALRR
-902 ATKATSKATGEAA
+902 ATEATSKATGEAA
-915 RVTNELYQ
+915 RVTTELYQ
-923 DLSDDTKIA
+923 DLSDDSKIA
-932 PLLDSLVDACRG
+932 PLLDALVDACRG

-958 GEWRLPISLPE
+958 GEWRLPTSLPE
-969 VEVPFREVVLTY
+969 VEVPFREIVLTY

-1030 DESIPEEMHTLLRD
+1030 DEAIPEEMYTLLRE
-1044 MVYGQLERNYNS
+1044 MVYGQLERSYNS

-1107 SGLRMIEKAERLP
+1107 SGLRMIDKAKREP
-1120 RLERL
+1120 RVKRL
-1125 KGQLRGGLRAL
+1125 KAQVRGGLRAL

-1151 TGSLPTEELT
+1151 TSALPTEELS

-1193 TGRDEEIRRAE
+1193 TGREEEIRRAE

-1261 FQDAPEGQLVVVDG
+1261 FQDSPEGQLVVVDG

-1284 GGFDPLRRFVK
+1284 GGFDPLRHFVK

-1330 TIRLDPLSEPELQA
+1330 TIRLEPLSEQELQA

-1386 HELHDATGG
+1386 HELHQATGG

-1409 GIEDDIVHVGPIPA
+1409 GIQDDIVHVGPIPA
-1423 SPYARVRR
+1423 SSYARVRR

-1441 QIAREGWID
+1441 QIARDGWID

-1471 LAHLGLLDER
+1471 LAHLGLLEES
-1481 EGTFVIAVHLRGVL
+1481 EGAFVIAVHLRGVL
-1495 GRIFAERGWVL
+1495 GRVFAERGWVL

>member
-1 MAGSYSMPPPG
+1 MTGAYSMPPPG

-23 IVLLL
+23 IIFLL

-33 LYQFEQFAQD
+33 LYQFEQFASHP
-43 GFDPSGMLAFGFV
+43 FDPTAMLALGFV
-56 VLASYTIGGLVAQI
+56 VLASYTIGGLVGQI

-83 VFGPSLTNALA
+83 VFGPSLARALA
-94 GLDLPAPFD
+94 GLALPPPFD
-103 KGILNAEVIEQ
+103 KGILNDQVLEQ
-114 LSLFDTLAVALI
+114 LSLFDTLAVAVI
-126 ALTAGGE
+126 SLTAGGE
-133 LKIEGLKKGFRAISS
+133 IKLEGLKKGLRAISG
-148 ILAAQIVS
+148 IIAGQVVATVVL
-156 IGVMVTAFFWL
+156 VTSFFWL
-167 VSGAVPYIGL
+167 ISGAVPMVAL
-177 PGVEGLPMAAA
+177 PGIQGLPMAAA

-200 ATSPAAT
+200 VSSPAAT
-207 IAVIMESRAAGAMT
+207 IAVIMESRAAGPMT
-221 RNVLSVVVLK
+221 RNVLSAVVLK
-231 DVIVVVAFAV
+231 DVVVVVAFAV
-241 ANVILAQEIGM
+241 AVRIASEQIGVTAM
-252 GAIEGGLVAY
+252 EGGLAAY
-262 LIQHIVF
+262 LLTHIVF

-298 GVVFLVAFIAAELGW
+298 GVVYLVAYITGVLGW
-313 DPVLVFLAAGFGV
+313 DPILVFLAAGFGV
-326 SNFSKTGH
+326 TNFSKTGH
-334 RLIETVERL
+334 RLIETLERL

-358 LHLEE
+358 LHLED
-363 LQQVALFA
+363 LRQVALFA
-371 MALVG
+371 IAIVA

-384 GTRLGARLGK
+384 GTKVGARMGK
-394 ADEGTQ
+394 ADEATQ
-400 AFGWMGF
+400 QFGWMGF

-415 LLAAIIGNRFGELG
+415 LLAAIIGKTFGELG

-434 LIIGGV
+434 LIIGAV
-440 AINELVGP
+440 AINQLVGP
-448 VLFKMGLTLS
+448 VMFKMGLTLS
-458 GEASSGRAS
+458 GETSTGRTS
-467 LTPARHLSVRPP
+467 LTPARHLSVKPPAMRP
-479 SMKPD
+479 D
-484 SEGGE
+484 GEEGE
-489 PKQLEPWPEHVGEKD
+489 AKQLEPWPEHVGKKD
-504 LWGAPLETKST
+504 LWGVPLETKSA
-515 ELNNRMQD
+515 ELSNRMQD
-523 LGGDLQT
+523 LAGDLQA

-536 TGPLREFQLD
+536 TGPLRDFQLD
-546 AGKYL
+546 AAKYL

-568 ARTEEGSAERDEL
+568 ARMEEGSAERDEL
-581 VTMLRSA
+581 VPMLRSA

-608 KLNWTPEIVLD
+608 KLNWTPETILD

-629 EVVTAPYEDQSYASK
+629 EVVTAPYEDQSYDSK
-644 EADSLWKRFRRQ
+644 ETDSLWKALRRQ
-656 VLRLRRSWRKAF
+656 ALRLGRGWRKAF
-668 GQSPPTRDVHLRALG
+668 GQSSPTRDVRLRALG
-683 RFRLSYDAPARL
+683 RFHLSYDAPARL

-724 DDIVEVAA
+724 DDIVDVAT
-732 APESDLEGQLVR
+732 APEADLEGQLVR

-755 ALDEVV
+755 ALDEIA

-794 PTRERRTSRRFATR
+794 RAGERRTSRRFANR

-844 RIKDNVAEY
+844 RIKDHVAEY

-862 RRATSQL
+862 RRATSQV

-874 TLHATLTQLNTEL
+874 TLHNTLTELNTEL
-887 EANYSGDELAAALRQ
+887 ESNYSGDELAAALRR
-902 ATKATSKATGEAA
+902 TTEATSKVTGEAA
-915 RVTNELYQ
+915 RVTTELYQ

-932 PLLDSLVDACRG
+932 PLLDTLVDACRG

-958 GEWRLPISLPE
+958 GEWRLPTSIPE

-1021 ATAELEIVH
+1021 ATAELEVVH

-1044 MVYGQLERNYNS
+1044 MVYGQLERSYNS

-1068 AMIETEMRDAALGTL
+1068 AIIETEMRDAALGTL

-1107 SGLRMIEKAERLP
+1107 SGLRMMEKAERLP
-1120 RLERL
+1120 RMERL

-1151 TGSLPTEELT
+1151 TGSLPTEDLT
-1161 AGSFAAPDVAAD
+1161 AGSFAAPEVSAD

-1330 TIRLDPLSEPELQA
+1330 TIRLDPLNEPELQA

-1409 GIEDDIVHVGPIPA
+1409 GIQDDIVHVGPIPA

-1450 AAGQARL
+1450 AAGQSRL

-1481 EGTFVIAVHLRGVL
+1481 EGAFVVAVHLRGVL
-1495 GRIFAERGWVL
+1495 DRVFAERGWVL

>member
-1 MAGSYSMPPPG
+1 MTGSYTMPAPA
-12 EETHARRQITV
+12 EETHARRQIAV

-33 LYQFEQFAQD
+33 LYQFEQF
-43 GFDPSGMLAFGFV
+43 GKHPFDPSGMLALGFV
-56 VLASYTIGGLVAQI
+56 VLASYTIGGLVSQI

-83 VFGPSLTNALA
+83 VFGPSVAAALGA
-94 GLDLPAPFD
+94 LDLPPPFD
-103 KGILNAEVIEQ
+103 AGVLNDDVIEQ
-114 LSLFDTLAVALI
+114 LELFDTLAVALI

-133 LKIEGLKKGFRAISS
+133 LKLEGLKKGFAAITS
-148 ILAAQIVS
+148 ILLSQLVS
-156 IGVMVTAFFWL
+156 IAVLVTAFFWL
-167 VSGAVPYIGL
+167 ISGAVPYVGL
-177 PGVEGLPMAAA
+177 PGIEGLPMMAAI
-188 LAVGAMV
+188 AVGAMV
-195 ASVSL
+195 SSVAL

-207 IAVIMESRAAGAMT
+207 IAVIMESRAAGPLT

-231 DVIVVVAFAV
+231 DVIVVVAFAIAQVVV
-241 ANVILAQEIGM
+241 AQQIGM
-252 GAIEGGLVAY
+252 GAIEGGLGEY
-262 LIQHIVF
+262 LLKHIVF
-269 SILFGA
+269 SIVFGVLA
-275 VVVGGLMALY
+275 VGGLMALY

-298 GVVFLVAFIAAELGW
+298 GVVYLVTFISQRLGW

-326 SNFSKTGH
+326 ANFSKSGH
-334 RLIETVERL
+334 TLIETVERL

-358 LHLEE
+358 LHLDE
-363 LQQVALFA
+363 LRQVALFA
-371 MALVG
+371 VGLVG
-376 VRGFAIYS
+376 VRALALYA
-384 GTRLGARLGK
+384 GTKAGARIAR
-394 ADEGTQ
+394 ADEATR

-415 LLAAIIGNRFGELG
+415 LLAAIIGNNFGELG

-448 VLFKMGLTLS
+448 VLFKMGLSLS
-458 GEASSGRAS
+458 GEATSARSSLSA
-467 LTPARHLSVRPP
+467 ARHLSVKPP
-479 SMKPD
+479 SMRP
-484 SEGGE
+484 EGDEGA
-489 PKQLEPWPEHVGEKD
+489 PPRLEPWPEHIGEKD
-504 LWGAPLETKST
+504 LWGTPLDTKSP
-515 ELNNRMQD
+515 ELNGRMQE
-523 LGGDLQT
+523 LAGDLQS

-536 TGPLREFQLD
+536 TGPLREFQVE
-546 AGKYL
+546 AGQYL

-568 ARTEEGSAERDEL
+568 ARAEEGVDRDAL

-598 IVLGRSVTLA
+598 IVLGRSVTLS
-608 KLNWTPEIVLD
+608 KQTWTPEAMLE
-619 NVDGLVDELP
+619 NVDGVVDDLP
-629 EVVTAPYEDQSYASK
+629 EIVRAPIEDVSYGTK
-644 EADSLWKRFRRQ
+644 TDDSLWKLLRRQ
-656 VLRLRRSWRKAF
+656 LLRLRRAWRKTF
-668 GQSPPTRDVHLRALG
+668 GQTPPSREIRLRALA
-683 RFRLSYDAPARL
+683 RFHLSYDAPTRL

-724 DDIVEVAA
+724 DDIVDIAA
-732 APESDLEGQLVR
+732 DADADLERQLMR

-755 ALDEVV
+755 ALDETV

-770 AASALASGFVEMKED
+770 AATALAVGFVEMKKD
-785 LPTFGTLDL
+785 LATFGTLDL
-794 PTRERRTSRRFATR
+794 PARERRTSRRFANR
-808 MRAMETLTKDVSN
+808 MRAVETLTKDVSN

-844 RIKDNVAEY
+844 RVKDSVAEY
-853 VSRLTNTVK
+853 VSRLASTVT
-862 RRATSQL
+862 RRATSQV
-869 ERVSD
+869 ERVSE
-874 TLHATLTQLNTEL
+874 TLQKALASLNEEL
-887 EANYSGDELAAALRQ
+887 EKEYSGEELAVALRT
-902 ATKATSKATGEAA
+902 ATEATSKAAGEAA
-915 RVTNELYQ
+915 RVTTELYE
-923 DLSDDTKIA
+923 DLSDDAKIA
-932 PLLDSLVDACRG
+932 PLLDALVEACRA

-958 GEWRLPISLPE
+958 GEWRLPAALPE

-981 IDSRVAPKLLASR
+981 VDSRVAPKLLAIR
-994 RELAERVQPLANLLQ
+994 RELAESVQPLAGLLQ

-1030 DESIPEEMHTLLRD
+1030 DEPIPDEMHTLLRD

-1056 LEEIRAEAKGWP
+1056 LEEIRADAQGWAPKLESEMHEA
-1068 AMIETEMRDAALGTL
+1068 AIGTL
-1083 ATLRGELAEGSFSK
+1083 ETLRVELAEGSFSK

-1107 SGLRMIEKAERLP
+1107 SGLRMIEQGDRQPRIERF
-1120 RLERL
+1120 
-1125 KGQLRGGLRAL
+1125 KSQLRNGLRAL
-1136 FGEERL
+1136 FGAERL

-1151 TGSLPTEELT
+1151 VGALPTEQLT
-1161 AGSFAAPDVAAD
+1161 AGAFAAPEVSTD

-1204 AVLSSEVKGRLRS
+1204 TVLSSEVKGRLRS
-1217 VALVGVDGVGKAAV
+1217 VVLVGVDGVGKAAV

-1251 PVSVEDVDAI
+1251 PATVSDVEEI

-1309 GAVLFWNF
+1309 CSVLFWNF

-1330 TIRLDPLSEPELQA
+1330 VVRLNPLDEQELQA

-1386 HELHDATGG
+1386 HELQEATGG

-1409 GIEDDIVHVGPIPA
+1409 GIQDDIVHVGPIPA

-1471 LAHLGLLDER
+1471 LAHLGLLEER
-1481 EGTFVIAVHLRGVL
+1481 DGAFVIAVHLRGVL
-1495 GRIFAERGWVL
+1495 GRVFAERGWVL

>member
-1 MAGSYSMPPPG
+1 MTGAYSMPPPG
-12 EETHARRQITV
+12 EETHARRQIAV
-23 IVLLL
+23 IILLL
-28 FGMVA
+28 FGMAA
-33 LYQFEQFAQD
+33 LYQFEQFAQQE
-43 GFDPSGMLAFGFV
+43 FDPSGMLAFGFI
-56 VLASYTIGGLVAQI
+56 VLASYTIGGLVGQI

-83 VFGPSLTNALA
+83 VFGPSFANALG
-94 GLDLPAPFD
+94 GLGLPPPFD
-103 KGILNAEVIEQ
+103 KGIVNDEVIEQ
-114 LSLFDTLAVALI
+114 LSLLDTLALALI

-133 LKIEGLKKGFRAISS
+133 LKLEGLKKGLRAISS
-148 ILAAQIVS
+148 ILVAQFVA
-156 IGVMVTAFFWL
+156 IGSLMTGFFWL
-167 VSGAVPYIGL
+167 ISGAVPFIGL
-177 PGVEGLPMAAA
+177 PGVEGLPMMAA
-188 LAVGAMV
+188 LAVGGMV

-207 IAVIMESRAAGAMT
+207 IAVIMESRADGPMT

-241 ANVILAQEIGM
+241 AQVIVAQQIGM
-252 GAIEGGLVAY
+252 GALEGGIGEY
-262 LIQHIVF
+262 LLNHIVL
-269 SILFGA
+269 SIAFGA
-275 VVVGGLMALY
+275 IVVGGLMALY
-285 IRYVNQELLIFVV
+285 IRYINQELLIFVI
-298 GVVFLVAFIAAELGW
+298 GVVYLVAFITDQLSW

-358 LHLEE
+358 LHLDQ

-371 MALVG
+371 LAMVG
-376 VRGFAIYS
+376 VRVFALYA
-384 GTRLGARLGK
+384 GTNLGARIGK
-394 ADEGTQ
+394 ADESTR

-415 LLAAIIGNRFGELG
+415 LLAAMIGNSFGELG
-429 RSLET
+429 ESLET

-448 VLFKMGLTLS
+448 VLFKMGLGLA
-458 GEASSGRAS
+458 GETTGTRAS
-467 LTPARHLSVRPP
+467 LTPARHLSVKPP
-479 SMKPD
+479 SILAE
-484 SEGGE
+484 SEEG
-489 PKQLEPWPEHVGEKD
+489 PSKQLEPWPEHVGAKD
-504 LWGAPLETKST
+504 VWGAPLQTKSA
-515 ELNNRMQD
+515 ELNSRMQD
-523 LGGDLQT
+523 LGGDLQS

-536 TGPLREFQLD
+536 TGPLREFQID

-551 RDLRREFLRHHR
+551 RDLRREFLRQHR

-568 ARTEEGSAERDEL
+568 ARADEGVERDEL
-581 VTMLRSA
+581 VTMLRAA
-588 QSDLAAHWRG
+588 QSELAAHWRG

-608 KLNWTPEIVLD
+608 KLTWTPENIL
-619 NVDGLVDELP
+619 NSVDAVVDELP
-629 EVVTAPYEDQSYASK
+629 EIVSAPYEDISYANK
-644 EADSLWKRFRRQ
+644 ESDSIWKQAQRQ
-656 VLRLRRSWRKAF
+656 ALRLRRGWRKAL
-668 GQSPPTRDVHLRALG
+668 GQSPPERDVRLRALG
-683 RFRLSYDAPARL
+683 RYHLSYDAPSRFEA
-695 EGLAALFVEADRH
+695 LAALFVEADRH
-708 LAARTRSLFDG
+708 MAARTRSLFDG
-719 VIAGY
+719 LIAGY
-724 DDIVEVAA
+724 DDVVYICAD
-732 APESDLEGQLVR
+732 PHSDLERQLVR
-744 LRHDVEEELAL
+744 LRHEVEEELAL
-755 ALDEVV
+755 ALDEIV
-761 RITGDGTHR
+761 RITSDGTHR
-770 AASALASGFVEMKED
+770 AASAVAVGFVQMNDD
-785 LPTFGTLDL
+785 LPIFCTLDL
-794 PTRERRTSRRFATR
+794 PSRERRTSRRFANR
-808 MRAMETLTKDVSN
+808 MRAIETLTKDVAN

-844 RIKDNVAEY
+844 RIKDNVADY
-853 VSRLTNTVK
+853 VARLTNTVD
-862 RRATSQL
+862 RRATSQVA
-869 ERVSD
+869 RVSD
-874 TLHATLTQLNTEL
+874 TLQTALSELNGHLESDLSGEALATGLRTSTE
-887 EANYSGDELAAALRQ
+887 
-902 ATKATSKATGEAA
+902 ATSKAAGEAA

-932 PLLDSLVDACRG
+932 PLLDTLVEACRA
-944 LTPRYRVTVGQRQT
+944 LTPRYRVTVGQQQT
-958 GEWRLPISLPE
+958 GEWRLPTALPE

-981 IDSRVAPKLLASR
+981 IDSRVAPKLLAIR

-1021 ATAELEIVH
+1021 ATAELEVVH
-1030 DESIPEEMHTLLRD
+1030 DETVPEEMHSLLRD
-1044 MVYGQLERNYNS
+1044 MVYSQLERNYNS
-1056 LEEIRAEAKGWP
+1056 LEEIRVEARGWP
-1068 AMIETEMRDAALGTL
+1068 EIIESEMQDAAIGTL
-1083 ATLRGELAEGSFSK
+1083 ETLRAELAEGEFSR

-1107 SGLRMIEKAERLP
+1107 SGLRMIEEAEKPP
-1120 RLERL
+1120 RVERI
-1125 KGQLRGGLRAL
+1125 KTQARNALRAL

-1151 TGSLPTEELT
+1151 TGPLPTNELT
-1161 AGSFAAPDVAAD
+1161 AGSFAAPDVGTE

-1204 AVLSSEVKGRLRS
+1204 SVLSNEQRGRLRS

-1238 RRWKNVKRVVFTA
+1238 RRWKNVKRVVFTS
-1251 PVSVEDVDAI
+1251 PVTVEDVDAI

-1284 GGFDPLRRFVK
+1284 GGFEPLRRFVK
-1295 GIIEEGGRRRWLAH
+1295 GIIEEGGRRRWLTHA
-1309 GAVLFWNF
+1309 AVLFWNF

-1330 TIRLDPLSEPELQA
+1330 VIRLSPLTEPELQA

-1365 PIEGLFARSAT
+1365 PIEGLFARGAS

-1386 HELHDATGG
+1386 HELHEATGG

-1409 GIEDDIVHVGPIPA
+1409 DIHDDIVHVGPIPA
-1423 SPYARVRR
+1423 SAYTRIRR
-1431 LPDDILVNLY
+1431 LPDDVLVNLY
-1441 QIAREGWID
+1441 QIAREGWMD

-1457 FRLDVNTAQAQLSR
+1457 FRLDLNTAQAQLSR
-1471 LAHLGLLDER
+1471 LAHLGLLEER
-1481 EGTFVIAVHLRGVL
+1481 EGAFVIAVHLRGAL
-1495 GRIFAERGWVL
+1495 GRVFAERRWVL

>member
-1 MAGSYSMPPPG
+1 MVGAYSMPPPG

-33 LYQFEQFAQD
+33 LYQFEQFAQHP
-43 GFDPSGMLAFGFV
+43 FDPSGMLALGFV
-56 VLASYTIGGLVAQI
+56 VLASYTIGGLVGQL

-83 VFGPSLTNALA
+83 VFGPSLATALS
-94 GLDLPAPFD
+94 GFDLPAPFD
-103 KGILNAEVIEQ
+103 KGILNDDVIEQ

-133 LKIEGLKKGFRAISS
+133 LKLEGLKKGFRAISS

-156 IGVMVTAFFWL
+156 VGVLVTAFFWL
-167 VSGAVPYIGL
+167 ISGAVPYIGL
-177 PGVEGLPMAAA
+177 PGIEGLPTATA
-188 LAVGAMV
+188 LAVGATV

-207 IAVIMESRAAGAMT
+207 IAVIMESRAAGSMT

-231 DVIVVVAFAV
+231 DVIVVVAFAIAQV
-241 ANVILAQEIGM
+241 VLAQQVGVS
-252 GAIEGGLVAY
+252 AIEGGIAAFL
-262 LIQHIVF
+262 LQHIVF

-298 GVVFLVAFIAAELGW
+298 GVVYLVAFICDRLGW

-343 SLPVYVVFFT
+343 SLPVYVLFFT

-358 LHLEE
+358 LHLDE
-363 LQQVALFA
+363 LQEVALFA
-371 MALVG
+371 IALVA
-376 VRGFAIYS
+376 VRTLAVYS
-384 GTRLGARLGK
+384 GTKVGARFAK
-394 ADEGTQ
+394 ADEATQ
-400 AFGWMGF
+400 TFGWMGF

-415 LLAAIIGNRFGELG
+415 LLAAVIGNTFGEIG

-440 AINELVGP
+440 AINELIGP
-448 VLFKMGLTLS
+448 VLFKMGLSLAGETSTTRGSLS
-458 GEASSGRAS
+458 PS
-467 LTPARHLSVRPP
+467 RHLSVRPP
-479 SMKPD
+479 SMRPEG
-484 SEGGE
+484 EGGA
-489 PKQLEPWPEHVGEKD
+489 PKQLEPWPEHIGEKD
-504 LWGAPLETKST
+504 LWGAPLQTKSP
-515 ELNNRMQD
+515 EINNRMQD
-523 LGGDLQT
+523 LAGDLQS

-536 TGPLREFQLD
+536 TGPLREFQID

-568 ARTEEGSAERDEL
+568 ARADDGAERDEL

-608 KLNWTPEIVLD
+608 KLTWTPESVLD
-619 NVDGLVDELP
+619 NVDTVVDELP
-629 EVVTAPYEDQSYASK
+629 EVVGAPYEEVSYESK
-644 EADSLWKRFRRQ
+644 ESDSIWRATRRQ
-656 VLRLRRSWRKAF
+656 ALRLRRGWRKAF
-668 GQSPPTRDVHLRALG
+668 GQDSPTRDVRLRALG
-683 RFRLSYDAPARL
+683 RFHLSYDAPARL

-724 DDIVEVAA
+724 DDIVDISTE
-732 APESDLEGQLVR
+732 PEANLEGQLVR

-755 ALDEVV
+755 ALDEIV

-770 AASALASGFVEMKED
+770 AASALANGFVQMKED

-794 PTRERRTSRRFATR
+794 PSSQRRTSRRFATR
-808 MRAMETLTKDVSN
+808 MRAMETLTRDVSN
-821 LRKASSAEYSSLAM
+821 LRKASSAEYSTLAM

-844 RIKDNVAEY
+844 RIKDSVAEY

-862 RRATSQL
+862 RRATAQL

-874 TLHATLTQLNTEL
+874 TLQNTLTELNIEL
-887 EANYSGDELAAALRQ
+887 ESNYSGEELATALRR
-902 ATKATSKATGEAA
+902 TTEATSKVTGEAA
-915 RVTNELYQ
+915 RVTTELYQ

-932 PLLDSLVDACRG
+932 PLLDTLVDACRG

-958 GEWRLPISLPE
+958 GEWHLPTALPE

-1030 DESIPEEMHTLLRD
+1030 DEAIPEEMHTLLRD
-1044 MVYGQLERNYNS
+1044 MVYGQLERSYNS

-1083 ATLRGELAEGSFSK
+1083 ETLRGELAEGSFSR

-1107 SGLRMIEKAERLP
+1107 SGLRMIEKAERQP
-1120 RLERL
+1120 RTKRL
-1125 KGQLRGGLRAL
+1125 KAQLRGGLRAL
-1136 FGEERL
+1136 FGEEQL

-1151 TGSLPTEELT
+1151 TGALPTEELS
-1161 AGSFAAPDVAAD
+1161 AGIFAAPDVATD

-1193 TGRDEEIRRAE
+1193 TGRDQEIRRAE
-1204 AVLSSEVKGRLRS
+1204 SVLSSEVKGRLRS
-1217 VALVGVDGVGKAAV
+1217 VALIGVDGVGKAAV

-1251 PVSVEDVDAI
+1251 PVTVEDVDAI

-1295 GIIEEGGRRRWLAH
+1295 GIIEEGGRRRWLTH

-1330 TIRLDPLSEPELQA
+1330 IIRLETLSEQELQA

-1386 HELHDATGG
+1386 HELHEATGG

-1409 GIEDDIVHVGPIPA
+1409 GIQDDIVHVGPIPA
-1423 SPYARVRR
+1423 SPYTRVRR

-1450 AAGQARL
+1450 AAGQSRL
-1457 FRLDVNTAQAQLSR
+1457 FRLDINTAQAQLSR
-1471 LAHLGLLDER
+1471 LAHLGLLEER
-1481 EGTFVIAVHLRGVL
+1481 DGSFVIAVHLRGVL
-1495 GRIFAERGWVL
+1495 GRVFAERGWVL

>member
-33 LYQFEQFAQD
+33 LYQFEQFAQHT
-43 GFDPSGMLAFGFV
+43 FDPSGMLAFGFV
-56 VLASYTIGGLVAQI
+56 VLASYTIGGLVGQI

-83 VFGPSLTNALA
+83 VFGPSLAKALT
-94 GLDLPAPFD
+94 GLGLPAPFD
-103 KGILNAEVIEQ
+103 KGILNQEVIEQ
-114 LSLFDTLAVALI
+114 LGLFDTLAVALI

-133 LKIEGLKKGFRAISS
+133 LKLEGLKKGFRAISS

-156 IGVMVTAFFWL
+156 IGVLVTAFFWL
-167 VSGAVPYIGL
+167 ISGAVPYIGL
-177 PGVEGLPMAAA
+177 PGVAGLPMAAA

-207 IAVIMESRAAGAMT
+207 IAVITESRAVGAMT
-221 RNVLSVVVLK
+221 KNVLSVVVLK
-231 DVIVVVAFAV
+231 DVIVVVAFAIAQVVV
-241 ANVILAQEIGM
+241 AQQIGF
-252 GAIEGGLVAY
+252 GALEGGIASY
-262 LIQHIVF
+262 LLQHIVI
-269 SILFGA
+269 SILFGV

-285 IRYVNQELLIFVV
+285 IRYINQELLIFVV
-298 GVVFLVAFIAAELGW
+298 GVVYLVAFISKQLDW
-313 DPVLVFLAAGFGV
+313 DLVLVFLAAGFGV

-358 LHLEE
+358 LHLDE
-363 LQQVALFA
+363 LRQVALFA
-371 MALVG
+371 LGLVA
-376 VRGFAIYS
+376 VRAFAMFS
-384 GTRLGARLGK
+384 GTKVGARFGK
-394 ADEGTQ
+394 ADEATQ

-415 LLAAIIGNRFGELG
+415 LLAAIVGNTFGELG

-434 LIIGGV
+434 LIIGAV
-440 AINELVGP
+440 AINELIGP
-448 VLFKMGLTLS
+448 VMFKLGLSLA
-458 GEASSGRAS
+458 GETSTHRKSMAPS
-467 LTPARHLSVRPP
+467 RHLSVKPP
-479 SMKPD
+479 SMRPD
-484 SEGGE
+484 DEGVA
-489 PKQLEPWPEHVGEKD
+489 KQLEPWPEHVGAKN
-504 LWGAPLETKST
+504 LWGPPLKTSSA
-515 ELNNRMQD
+515 ELNNRTQE
-523 LGGDLQT
+523 LAGDLQS

-536 TGPLREFQLD
+536 TGPLREFQMD

-563 RLTVQ
+563 RLAVQ
-568 ARTEEGSAERDEL
+568 ARAEEGAERDEL

-608 KLNWTPEIVLD
+608 KLTWTPESILD
-619 NVDGLVDELP
+619 NLDALVDELP
-629 EVVTAPYEDQSYASK
+629 EIVTAPFEELSYESK
-644 EADSLWKRFRRQ
+644 KEDSLRKSIRRQ
-656 VLRLRRSWRKAF
+656 TLRLRRSWRKTV
-668 GQSPPTRDVHLRALG
+668 GQSAPTRDVHLRALG
-683 RFRLSYDAPARL
+683 RYHLSYDAPVRL

-724 DDIVEVAA
+724 DDIVEISSDSGA
-732 APESDLEGQLVR
+732 DLEGQLVQ
-744 LRHDVEEELAL
+744 LRHEVEEELAL
-755 ALDEVV
+755 ALDETV

-770 AASALASGFVEMKED
+770 AATALASGFVRIKED

-794 PTRERRTSRRFATR
+794 PASERRTSRRFANR

-844 RIKDNVAEY
+844 RIKDHVAEY
-853 VSRLTNTVK
+853 VVRLTNTVK
-862 RRATSQL
+862 RRATLQV
-869 ERVSD
+869 ERVSE
-874 TLHATLTQLNTEL
+874 TLHKALEQLDREL
-887 EANYSGDELAAALRQ
+887 ESNYSGDELAAVLRES
-902 ATKATSKATGEAA
+902 TEPTSKITGEAA
-915 RVTNELYQ
+915 RVTTELYQ
-923 DLSDDTKIA
+923 DLSDDSKVA
-932 PLLDSLVDACRG
+932 PLLDTLVDACRG
-944 LTPRYRVTVGQRQT
+944 LTPRYRVSVGQRQT
-958 GEWRLPISLPE
+958 GEWRLPTALPE

-994 RELAERVQPLANLLQ
+994 RELAERVQPLSGLLQ
-1009 ELERVVAFNVEL
+1009 ELERVVAFNVEI

-1030 DESIPEEMHTLLRD
+1030 DEEIPEEMHTLLRD
-1044 MVYGQLERNYNS
+1044 MVYGQLERSYNS
-1056 LEEIRAEAKGWP
+1056 LEEIRAEATGWP
-1068 AMIETEMRDAALGTL
+1068 AMIETEMRDASLGTL
-1083 ATLRGELAEGSFSK
+1083 QTLRGELAEGEFSK

-1120 RLERL
+1120 RMKRF
-1125 KGQLRGGLRAL
+1125 KTQLRSGLRAV

-1151 TGSLPTEELT
+1151 TATLPSEALS
-1161 AGSFAAPDVAAD
+1161 AGTFSAAEVVAD

-1193 TGRDEEIRRAE
+1193 TGRDDEIRRAE
-1204 AVLSSEVKGRLRS
+1204 SVLSSEIRGRLRS

-1251 PVSVEDVDAI
+1251 PVSLEDVDAI

-1295 GIIEEGGRRRWLAH
+1295 GIIEEGGRRRWLTH

-1330 TIRLDPLSEPELQA
+1330 IVRLEPLDQEALQA

-1365 PIEGLFARSAT
+1365 PIEGLFARSAS

-1386 HELHDATGG
+1386 HELHTATGG

-1409 GIEDDIVHVGPIPA
+1409 GIQDDIVHVGPIPA
-1423 SPYARVRR
+1423 SSYARVRR

-1441 QIAREGWID
+1441 QISRQGWMD

-1471 LAHLGLLDER
+1471 LAHLGLLEER
-1481 EGTFVIAVHLRGVL
+1481 EGSFVIAVHLRGVL
-1495 GRIFAERGWVL
+1495 GRVLAERRWVL

>member
-1 MAGSYSMPPPG
+1 MGTYSMPPPG

-33 LYQFEQFAQD
+33 LYQFEQLAERP
-43 GFDPSGMLAFGFV
+43 FDPTAMLALGFV
-56 VLASYTIGGLVAQI
+56 VLASYTIGGLVGQI

-83 VFGPSLTNALA
+83 LFGPSLARAVSALA
-94 GLDLPAPFD
+94 LPPPFD
-103 KGILNAEVIEQ
+103 RGILNDEVIEQ
-114 LSLFDTLAVALI
+114 LSLFDSLAVALI

-133 LKIEGLKKGFRAISS
+133 LRLEALKKGLRAISA
-148 ILAAQIVS
+148 ILAAQLIAVF
-156 IGVMVTAFFWL
+156 VLVTSFFWL
-167 VSGAVPYIGL
+167 VSGVVPIVAL
-177 PGVEGLPMAAA
+177 PGVAGLPLTAS

-207 IAVIMESRAAGAMT
+207 IAVIMESRAKGPMT
-221 RNVLSVVVLK
+221 QNVLSVVVLK
-231 DVIVVVAFAV
+231 DVVVVVAFAV
-241 ANVILAQEIGM
+241 AVVLLGQQLGVS
-252 GAIEGGLVAY
+252 AIEGGIAEY
-262 LIQHIVF
+262 LLRHIVV

-298 GVVFLVAFIAAELGW
+298 GVVYLVAYICGVLGW

-326 SNFSKTGH
+326 ANFSKTGH

-358 LHLEE
+358 LHIEE
-363 LQQVALFA
+363 LREVALFA
-371 MALVG
+371 IALVV
-376 VRGFAIYS
+376 VRGLAIYT
-384 GTRLGARLGK
+384 GTKAGARLGK
-394 ADEGTQ
+394 ADEATRQ
-400 AFGWMGF
+400 FGWMGF

-415 LLAAIIGNRFGELG
+415 LLAAIIGKTFGELG

-448 VLFKMGLTLS
+448 VMLKMGLGLG
-458 GEASSGRAS
+458 GETITGRSSLA
-467 LTPARHLSVRPP
+467 PARHLSVKPP
-479 SMKPD
+479 SIQPESKEAGARKRLD
-484 SEGGE
+484 
-489 PKQLEPWPEHVGEKD
+489 PWPQHIGEKD
-504 LWGAPLETKST
+504 LWGTALETRND
-515 ELNNRMQD
+515 ELKTRMQD
-523 LGGDLQT
+523 LAGDLQS

-536 TGPLREFQLD
+536 TGPLRDFQTES
-546 AGKYL
+546 AKYL

-568 ARTEEGSAERDEL
+568 ARAEDDAAREEL

-608 KLNWTPEIVLD
+608 KQTWTPETMIQDLDGIVD
-619 NVDGLVDELP
+619 ALP
-629 EVVTAPYEDQSYASK
+629 EVVVAPYEPQSYDSRK
-644 EADSLWKRFRRQ
+644 EDSLWKRIRRPI
-656 VLRLRRSWRKAF
+656 LRLRRGWRKAF
-668 GQSPPTRDVHLRALG
+668 GQGPPQRDIKFRALG
-683 RFRLSYDAPARL
+683 RFHLSYDAPARL
-695 EGLAALFVEADRH
+695 EALAALFVEADRH

-719 VIAGY
+719 VMAGY
-724 DDIVEVAA
+724 DDIVDIGSDPNV
-732 APESDLEGQLVR
+732 DLEKQLVH
-744 LRHDVEEELAL
+744 LRHDVEEELSL

-761 RITGDGTHR
+761 RITSDGTHR
-770 AASALASGFVEMKED
+770 AASALAGGFVEMKED

-794 PTRERRTSRRFATR
+794 PTSERRTSRRFANR
-808 MRAMETLTKDVSN
+808 MRAMDTLTKDVAN

-844 RIKDNVAEY
+844 RIKDQVAEY
-853 VSRLTNTVK
+853 VSRLTSTVK
-862 RRATSQL
+862 RRAISQA
-869 ERVSD
+869 ERVSEV
-874 TLHATLTQLNTEL
+874 LQGALEQLNEEL
-887 EANYSGDELAAALRQ
+887 EKDYSGDELAAALKQ
-902 ATKATSKATGEAA
+902 TTDAIGKITGEAA
-915 RVTNELYQ
+915 RVTTELYQ
-923 DLSDDTKIA
+923 DLSDDSKIA
-932 PLLDSLVDACRG
+932 SLLDTLVDACRG

-958 GEWRLPISLPE
+958 GEWRLPTALPE

-981 IDSRVAPKLLASR
+981 IDSQVAPKLLASR
-994 RELAERVQPLANLLQ
+994 RELAEKAQPLANLLQ
-1009 ELERVVAFNVEL
+1009 ELERAIAFNVEL

-1030 DESIPEEMHTLLRD
+1030 DETVPEEMYTLLRD
-1044 MVYGQLERNYNS
+1044 MVYGQLERSYNS
-1056 LEEIRAEAKGWP
+1056 LEEIHAEAKGWP
-1068 AMIETEMRDAALGTL
+1068 SLIETEMQDASLGTL
-1083 ATLRGELAEGSFSK
+1083 ETLRTELAEGTFSK

-1107 SGLRMIEKAERLP
+1107 SGLRMIEQAERAP
-1120 RLERL
+1120 PLERL
-1125 KGQLRGGLRAL
+1125 KGQVRGGLRAV
-1136 FGEERL
+1136 FGEDRL
-1142 ERWSERLGL
+1142 DRWAESLGI
-1151 TGSLPTEELT
+1151 TRAIPTEALS
-1161 AGSFAAPDVAAD
+1161 AGSFAAPAVAVD

-1193 TGRDEEIRRAE
+1193 TGREDEIRRAE

-1217 VALVGVDGVGKAAV
+1217 VALIGVDGVGKAAV

-1238 RRWKNVKRVVFTA
+1238 RRWKNVKRVVFSA
-1251 PVSVEDVDAI
+1251 PVTVEDVDAI
-1261 FQDAPEGQLVVVDG
+1261 FQDKPEGQLVVVDG

-1284 GGFDPLRRFVK
+1284 GGFDPLRRFVS

-1330 TIRLDPLSEPELQA
+1330 VIELDPLNEHELQA
-1344 AVIARHRL
+1344 AVMARHRL
-1352 SGFEHSFDRGDGS
+1352 SGYQHSFDRSDGS
-1365 PIEGLFARSAT
+1365 PIEGIFARGAS

-1386 HELHDATGG
+1386 HELHSATGG

-1409 GIEDDIVHVGPIPA
+1409 GIQDDVVHVGPIPA
-1423 SPYARVRR
+1423 SPYARVKR

-1441 QIAREGWID
+1441 QIAREGWMD
-1450 AAGQARL
+1450 DAGQARL
-1457 FRLDVNTAQAQLSR
+1457 FRLDRNTAQAQLSR
-1471 LAHLGLLDER
+1471 LAHLGLLEER
-1481 EGTFVIAVHLRGVL
+1481 DGSFVIAVHLRGAL
-1495 GRIFAERGWVL
+1495 GRVFAERGWVL

>member
-1 MAGSYSMPPPG
+1 MTGAYSMPPPG

-28 FGMVA
+28 FGMAA
-33 LYQFEQFAQD
+33 LYQFEQFAQQE
-43 GFDPSGMLAFGFV
+43 FDPSGMLAFGFV
-56 VLASYTIGGLVAQI
+56 VLASYTIGGLVGQI

-83 VFGPSLTNALA
+83 VFGPSLANAL
-94 GLDLPAPFD
+94 GGFDLPPPFD
-103 KGILNAEVIEQ
+103 KGILNDDVIDQ
-114 LSLFDTLAVALI
+114 LSLLDTLAVALI

-133 LKIEGLKKGFRAISS
+133 LKLESLKRGFRVISS
-148 ILAAQIVS
+148 ILAAQLVS
-156 IGVMVTAFFWL
+156 IGVLMTGFFWL
-167 VSGAVPYIGL
+167 ISGAVPFIAL
-177 PGVEGLPMAAA
+177 PGLQGLPMMAA
-188 LAVGAMV
+188 LAVGGMV

-207 IAVIMESRAAGAMT
+207 IAVIMESRAEGPMT

-241 ANVILAQEIGM
+241 AQVVVAQQIGM
-252 GAIEGGLVAY
+252 GAIEGGIWAY
-262 LIQHIVF
+262 LLNHIVF

-275 VVVGGLMALY
+275 LVVGGLMALY
-285 IRYVNQELLIFVV
+285 IRYVNQELLVFIV
-298 GVVFLVAFIAAELGW
+298 GVIYLVAFISDQLQW
-313 DPVLVFLAAGFGV
+313 DSVLVFLAAGFGV

-358 LHLEE
+358 LHLDE

-371 MALVG
+371 IALVA
-376 VRGFAIYS
+376 VRVFAIYS
-384 GTRLGARLGK
+384 GTKLGARLGK
-394 ADEGTQ
+394 ADEATRT
-400 AFGWMGF
+400 FGWMGF

-415 LLAAIIGNRFGELG
+415 LLAAIVGNNFGELG

-440 AINELVGP
+440 AINELIGP
-448 VLFKMGLTLS
+448 VLFKMGLGLA
-458 GEASSGRAS
+458 GEASGVRTS
-467 LTPARHLSVRPP
+467 LAPTRHLSVKPP
-479 SMKPD
+479 SLKP
-484 SEGGE
+484 EGDEGVN
-489 PKQLEPWPEHVGEKD
+489 KQLEPWPEHVGSKD
-504 LWGAPLETKST
+504 LWGAPLHTKSA
-515 ELNNRMQD
+515 ELNSRVQD
-523 LGGDLQT
+523 LGGDLQS

-536 TGPLREFQLD
+536 TGPLRDFQID
-546 AGKYL
+546 AGKFL
-551 RDLRREFLRHHR
+551 RDLRREFLRQHR

-568 ARTEEGSAERDEL
+568 ARAEEAVERDEL
-581 VTMLRSA
+581 VTMLRAA
-588 QSDLAAHWRG
+588 QSELAAHWRG

-608 KLNWTPEIVLD
+608 KQTWTPENVLKS
-619 NVDGLVDELP
+619 VDAVVDELP
-629 EVVTAPYEDQSYASK
+629 EVVDAPYEDATYESK
-644 EADSLWKRFRRQ
+644 DSDSLWKQIRRQ
-656 VLRLRRSWRKAF
+656 SLRARRGWRKAF
-668 GQSPPTRDVHLRALG
+668 GQSAPIREVRLQALG
-683 RFRLSYDAPARL
+683 RYHLSYDAPSRFEA
-695 EGLAALFVEADRH
+695 LAALFVEADRH
-708 LAARTRSLFDG
+708 MAARTRSLFDG

-724 DDIVEVAA
+724 DDVVDISSDPDA
-732 APESDLEGQLVR
+732 DLERHLVR
-744 LRHDVEEELAL
+744 LRHEVEEELAL
-755 ALDEVV
+755 ALDEIV
-761 RITGDGTHR
+761 RITADGTHR
-770 AASALASGFVEMKED
+770 AASAVAVGFVHMKED

-794 PTRERRTSRRFATR
+794 PSRERRTSRRFANR
-808 MRAMETLTKDVSN
+808 MRAIETLTKDVAN

-844 RIKDNVAEY
+844 RIKDNLSEY
-853 VSRLTNTVK
+853 VLRLTNTVQ
-862 RRATSQL
+862 RRATSQVT
-869 ERVSD
+869 RVSE
-874 TLHATLTQLNTEL
+874 TLQTALTEL
-887 EANYSGDELAAALRQ
+887 NAELETEQSGEELAAVLRS
-902 ATKATSKATGEAA
+902 ATEATSKATGEAA

-932 PLLDSLVDACRG
+932 PLLDTLVEACRA
-944 LTPRYRVTVGQRQT
+944 LTPRYRVTVGQQQT
-958 GEWRLPISLPE
+958 GEWRLPSALPE

-994 RELAERVQPLANLLQ
+994 RELAEQVQPLANLLQ

-1030 DESIPEEMHTLLRD
+1030 DEPVPEEMHSLLRD
-1044 MVYGQLERNYNS
+1044 MVYGQLERNFNS
-1056 LEEIRAEAKGWP
+1056 LEEIRVEAKRWP
-1068 AMIETEMRDAALGTL
+1068 EIIETEMRDAALGTL
-1083 ATLRGELAEGSFSK
+1083 ATLRSELAEGEFSR

-1107 SGLRMIEKAERLP
+1107 RGLRMVERAERPP
-1120 RLERL
+1120 RIQRM
-1125 KGQLRGGLRAL
+1125 KTQGRNAMRAL

-1142 ERWSERLGL
+1142 ERWSERMGL
-1151 TGSLPTEELT
+1151 AGPLPTEELT
-1161 AGSFAAPDVAAD
+1161 AGSFAAPEVGAE

-1204 AVLSSEVKGRLRS
+1204 GVLSSEQRGRLRS
-1217 VALVGVDGVGKAAV
+1217 VALIGVDGVGKAAV

-1238 RRWKNVKRVVFTA
+1238 RRWKNVKRVVFTG

-1261 FQDAPEGQLVVVDG
+1261 FQDTPEGQLVVVDG

-1284 GGFDPLRRFVK
+1284 GGFEPLRRFVK
-1295 GIIEEGGRRRWLAH
+1295 GIIEEGGRRRWLTH

-1330 TIRLDPLSEPELQA
+1330 LIRLDPLSEQELQA

-1365 PIEGLFARSAT
+1365 PIEGLFARGAS

-1386 HELHDATGG
+1386 HELHAATGG

-1409 GIEDDIVHVGPIPA
+1409 DIQDDVVHVGPIPA
-1423 SPYARVRR
+1423 SPYTRIRR

-1441 QIAREGWID
+1441 QIAREGWMD

-1471 LAHLGLLDER
+1471 LAHLGLLEER
-1481 EGTFVIAVHLRGVL
+1481 DGAFVIAVHLRGAL
-1495 GRIFAERGWVL
+1495 GRVFAERGWVI